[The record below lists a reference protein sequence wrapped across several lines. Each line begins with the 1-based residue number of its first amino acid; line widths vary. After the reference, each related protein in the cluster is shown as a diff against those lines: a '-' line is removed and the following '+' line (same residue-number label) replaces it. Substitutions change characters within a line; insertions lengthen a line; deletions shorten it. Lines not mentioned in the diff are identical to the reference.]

1 MLKLK
6 LYLILIQSFAY
17 TLKINPKTLR
27 YNSLN
32 FSLKG
37 FHARFIR
44 ICYPPPPQSAI
55 KHRTPNNEEIELPTH
70 ITSNLKK
77 ELRDY
82 QKQAIYSY
90 LEKRQFNPTQKHF
103 MFEMATGS
111 GKTLVMAGL
120 ILECYKQ
127 GYQNFIFFVNSASI
141 LEKTKLNFIDSASS
155 KYLFSENININ
166 DENTEIKSINNLN
179 ESHNNAINIYF
190 STIQGLFSLFTRAK
204 ENAITLEDLKDQK
217 LVFLADE
224 AHHLNTETKKKL
236 NDSEASEKRNWESV
250 VKLALEQ
257 NKDNLLLE
265 FSATIPN
272 EKSVKEKYENLKAFT
287 YTLKEFSEDKFC
299 KNIYSLSYENKE
311 LETRFLGACVSS
323 LYKELLAQHH
333 NIENF
338 KPCILFKSER
348 IEESRKNQERFNTFL
363 ENLNPLDL
371 ENFFNHSRN
380 AFFKAA
386 KSFFDEKNYAPN
398 LVALLQNK
406 FKESV
411 QINTNNEK
419 ELEKG
424 MLLLN
429 SLEDRDN
436 PKRVIFS
443 VDKLNEGWD
452 VLNLF
457 DIVRLKNKAN
467 QKDTIKDAQLIGR
480 GARYYPF
487 SYNDFK
493 PSCIEFYQRK
503 FDLFNPLSALERL
516 DYHAIY
522 DSEFIAKLKKELQEL
537 GLGFIE
543 KEKEKTTIPL
553 TPTKRFKC
561 YYASNTKDKK
571 KNLFNMDYSDPVEV
585 KLKSLHV
592 PLFAFGV
599 REKKVDFKEEN
610 KGDRTYYM
618 THALNKIPLNYFLK
632 ALNLKNLDFKTLKK
646 AFKKHAFN
654 NKVGFIEQYISPLK
668 TNFHKNQK
676 FDDNKTLLKLAVYVI
691 ENLKDTLL
699 KEQNEPSVSALELK
713 EFETHNKSLSTSEWE
728 KDVPPYEWLLFKD
741 MRKLDSD
748 LEREFLGFIN
758 DHKELL
764 NKKFKEWCV
773 LRNDHFTEL
782 KVFCNIE
789 GPFYA
794 QGFEPDF
801 ILFAQTHEDGFLGF
815 TCYMEAKGEHLEPS
829 NAWKKEFLG
838 MLENATL
845 KSHNKKLHLKGLP
858 FFTLH
863 NREVNDEF
871 QTAFHQTFKDKE
883 C

>member
-1 MLKLK
+1 
-6 LYLILIQSFAY
+6 
-17 TLKINPKTLR
+17 
-27 YNSLN
+27 
-32 FSLKG
+32 
-37 FHARFIR
+37 
-44 ICYPPPPQSAI
+44 
-55 KHRTPNNEEIELPTH
+55 
-70 ITSNLKK
+70 
-77 ELRDY
+77 
-82 QKQAIYSY
+82 
-90 LEKRQFNPTQKHF
+90 

-127 GYQNFIFFVNSASI
+127 GYQNFIFFVNSTSI
-141 LEKTKLNFIDSASS
+141 LEKTKLNFTDSVSS
-155 KYLFSENININ
+155 KYLFSETIHIN

-179 ESHNNAINIYF
+179 ESHDNAINIYF
-190 STIQGLFSLFTRAK
+190 STIQGLFSLFTKAK

-236 NDSEASEKRNWESV
+236 SGAEFSEKRNWESV

-272 EKSVKEKYENLKAFT
+272 EKSVKDKYEDLKVIT

-299 KNIYSLSYENKE
+299 KNIYSLSYENKD

-348 IEESRKNQERFNTFL
+348 IEESKQNQERFNAFL
-363 ENLNPLDL
+363 DNLSPLDL

-380 AFFKAA
+380 AFFKDA
-386 KSFFDEKNYAPN
+386 KDFFDKQNYAPN
-398 LVALLQNK
+398 LAAFLQTK
-406 FKESV
+406 FKKSV

-436 PKRVIFS
+436 PKRVVFS

-457 DIVRLKNKAN
+457 DIVRLKNKAS
-467 QKDTIKDAQLIGR
+467 QKDTTKDAQLIGR

-493 PSCIEFYQRK
+493 PSRIEFYQRK
-503 FDLFNPLSALERL
+503 FDLLNPLSALERL

-522 DSEFIAKLKKELQEL
+522 DSEFIAKLKKELQDL
-537 GLGFIE
+537 GLGLI
-543 KEKEKTTIPL
+543 EKEKTTIPL

-561 YYASNTKDKK
+561 YYASNTKDKN
-571 KNLFNMDYSDPVEV
+571 KNLFNKDYSDPVEAT
-585 KLKSLHV
+585 LKSLHV
-592 PLFAFGV
+592 PLFGFIV

-610 KGDRTYYM
+610 KGDTTYYIPH
-618 THALNKIPLNYFLK
+618 TLDKIPLNYFLK

-654 NKVGFIEQYISPLK
+654 NKVEFIERYVSSLK

-676 FDDNKTLLKLAVYVI
+676 FDNNEILLKLAVYII

-699 KEQNEPSVSALELK
+699 KEQDKPSVSALELK
-713 EFETHNKSLSTSEWE
+713 EFETHNKSISASELE
-728 KDVPPYEWLLFKD
+728 KDIPFYEWLLFKD
-741 MRKLDSD
+741 IRKLDSK
-748 LEREFLGFIN
+748 LEREFLDFIN
-758 DHKELL
+758 KNKEVLD
-764 NKKFKEWCV
+764 KKFKEWCV
-773 LRNDHFTEL
+773 LRNDHFAEL

-789 GPFYA
+789 NSPYYA

-801 ILFAQTHEDGFLGF
+801 ILFAQTHSDEFLGF

-829 NAWKKEFLG
+829 NAWKKEFLE
-838 MLENATL
+838 MLENADL
-845 KSHNKKLHLKGLP
+845 KSRNKKLNLKGLP
-858 FFTLH
+858 FFTLK
-863 NREVNDEF
+863 NKVVNEKF
-871 QTAFHQTFKDKE
+871 NTAFNQIFKDQE

>member
-1 MLKLK
+1 
-6 LYLILIQSFAY
+6 
-17 TLKINPKTLR
+17 
-27 YNSLN
+27 
-32 FSLKG
+32 
-37 FHARFIR
+37 
-44 ICYPPPPQSAI
+44 
-55 KHRTPNNEEIELPTH
+55 
-70 ITSNLKK
+70 
-77 ELRDY
+77 
-82 QKQAIYSY
+82 
-90 LEKRQFNPTQKHF
+90 

-127 GYQNFIFFVNSASI
+127 GYQNFIFFVNSTSI
-141 LEKTKLNFIDSASS
+141 LEKTKLNFTDSVSS
-155 KYLFSENININ
+155 KYLFSENIHIN
-166 DENTEIKSINNLN
+166 DENTEIKSINNLS
-179 ESHNNAINIYF
+179 ESHNSTINIYF
-190 STIQGLFSLFTRAK
+190 STIQGLFSLFTKAK

-236 NDSEASEKRNWESV
+236 NDSEASEKCNWESV

-272 EKSVKEKYENLKAFT
+272 EKSVKDKYKNLKVIT

-348 IEESRKNQERFNTFL
+348 IEDSKENQERFNAFL
-363 ENLNPLDL
+363 ENLSPLDL

-380 AFFKAA
+380 AFFKDA
-386 KSFFDEKNYAPN
+386 KNFFDKQKYTPN
-398 LVALLQNK
+398 LAAFLQTK
-406 FKESV
+406 FKKSV

-457 DIVRLKNKAN
+457 DIVRLKNKAK

-487 SYNDFK
+487 SYNDLK
-493 PSCIEFYQRK
+493 PSQIEFYQRK
-503 FDLFNPLSALERL
+503 FDLFNPLSVLERL
-516 DYHAIY
+516 DYHAVY
-522 DSEFIAKLKKELQEL
+522 NSEFIAELKKDLEKL
-537 GLGFIE
+537 GLGITDE
-543 KEKEKTTIPL
+543 KENKEKQTIPL
-553 TPTKRFKC
+553 TPTKNLKC
-561 YYASNTKDKK
+561 YYASNTKDKN
-571 KNLFNMDYSDPVEV
+571 KNLFNKDYTDHVGV
-585 KLKSLHV
+585 KLQSLHV

-610 KGDRTYYM
+610 KGDKTYYLPH
-618 THALNKIPLNYFLK
+618 TLDKIPLNYFLK

-654 NKVGFIEQYISPLK
+654 NKVEFIKEYISPLK

-676 FDDNKTLLKLAVYVI
+676 FDDNKILLKLAVYII
-691 ENLKDTLL
+691 ENLKNTLL
-699 KEQNEPSVSALELK
+699 KEQDKYSVSALELK
-713 EFETHNKSLSTSEWE
+713 EFETHNKSLSASEWE
-728 KDVPPYEWLLFKD
+728 KDIPSYEWLLFKD

-748 LEREFLGFIN
+748 LERGFLNFIN
-758 DHKELL
+758 DNKEVLD
-764 NKKFKEWCV
+764 KKFKEWCV
-773 LRNDHFTEL
+773 LRNDRFTEL

-789 GPFYA
+789 SSDYYG

-801 ILFAQTHEDGFLGF
+801 ILFAQTHEDEFLGF
-815 TCYMEAKGEHLEPS
+815 TCYMEAKGEHLEPF
-829 NAWKKEFLG
+829 NAWKKEFLE

-863 NREVNDEF
+863 NNEEVKSEF
-871 QTAFHQTFKDKE
+871 ATAFNQIFKDQE

>member
-1 MLKLK
+1 M
-6 LYLILIQSFAY
+6 
-17 TLKINPKTLR
+17 
-27 YNSLN
+27 
-32 FSLKG
+32 
-37 FHARFIR
+37 
-44 ICYPPPPQSAI
+44 
-55 KHRTPNNEEIELPTH
+55 
-70 ITSNLKK
+70 TSNLKK

-82 QKQAIYSY
+82 QKQAIYNY
-90 LEKRQFNPTQKHF
+90 LEKRQSHPTQKHF

-111 GKTLVMAGL
+111 GKTLVMAAL
-120 ILECYKQ
+120 ILECCKH

-141 LEKTKLNFIDSASS
+141 LEKTKLNFTDSASS

-166 DENTEIKSINNLN
+166 DENIEIKSINNLN

-204 ENAITLEDLKDQK
+204 ENAISIEDLKDQK

-265 FSATIPN
+265 FSATIPK
-272 EKSVKEKYENLKAFT
+272 EKSVEEKYKNLKVAT

-333 NIENF
+333 NIENL

-348 IEESRKNQERFNTFL
+348 IEESKENQERFNTFL
-363 ENLNPLDL
+363 ENLSPLDL
-371 ENFFNHSRN
+371 ENFFHYSHN
-380 AFFKAA
+380 AFFKDA
-386 KSFFDEKNYAPN
+386 KNFFDKQKYTPN
-398 LVALLQNK
+398 LVAFLQTK
-406 FKESV
+406 FKKST

-424 MLLLN
+424 MPLLN

-493 PSCIEFYQRK
+493 PSRIEFYQRK
-503 FDLFNPLSALERL
+503 FDFSNPLSALERL

-522 DSEFIAKLKKELQEL
+522 DSEFIAKLKKELQDL
-537 GLGFIE
+537 GLGFI
-543 KEKEKTTIPL
+543 EKEKTTIPL

-571 KNLFNMDYSDPVEV
+571 KNLFNKDYTGPVEAT
-585 KLKSLHV
+585 LKSLHA
-592 PLFAFGV
+592 PLFAFDV

-610 KGDRTYYM
+610 KGDKTYYIPH
-618 THALNKIPLNYFLK
+618 TLDKIPINYFLK

-654 NKVGFIEQYISPLK
+654 NKVEFIERYVSSLK

-676 FDDNKTLLKLAVYVI
+676 FDNNEILLKLAVYII

-699 KEQNEPSVSALELK
+699 KEQDKYEVSALELK
-713 EFETHNKSLSTSEWE
+713 EFETHNKSLSASEWE
-728 KDVPPYEWLLFKD
+728 KDIPFYEWLLFKD

-748 LEREFLGFIN
+748 LEREFLVFIN
-758 DHKELL
+758 DHREVLD
-764 NKKFKEWCV
+764 KKFKEWCV
-773 LRNDHFTEL
+773 LRNDHFAEL

-789 GPFYA
+789 NSPYYA

-801 ILFAQTHEDGFLGF
+801 ILFAQTHEDEFLGF

-829 NAWKKEFLG
+829 NAWKKEFLET
-838 MLENATL
+838 LENATL

-863 NREVNDEF
+863 NSVVNGEF
-871 QTAFHQTFKDKE
+871 QTAFNQTFKD
-883 C
+883 

>member
-1 MLKLK
+1 
-6 LYLILIQSFAY
+6 
-17 TLKINPKTLR
+17 
-27 YNSLN
+27 
-32 FSLKG
+32 
-37 FHARFIR
+37 
-44 ICYPPPPQSAI
+44 
-55 KHRTPNNEEIELPTH
+55 
-70 ITSNLKK
+70 
-77 ELRDY
+77 
-82 QKQAIYSY
+82 
-90 LEKRQFNPTQKHF
+90 

-127 GYQNFIFFVNSASI
+127 GYQNFIFFVNSTSI
-141 LEKTKLNFIDSASS
+141 LEKTKLNFTDSVSS
-155 KYLFSENININ
+155 KYLFSENITIN

-179 ESHNNAINIYF
+179 ESQTSAINIYF
-190 STIQGLFSLFTRAK
+190 STIQGLFSLFTKAK
-204 ENAITLEDLKDQK
+204 ENAISIEDLKDQK

-236 NDSEASEKRNWESV
+236 NDAESSEKHNWESV

-272 EKSVKEKYENLKAFT
+272 EKSVKDKYENLKVIT

-333 NIENF
+333 NIESF

-348 IEESRKNQERFNTFL
+348 IEDSKDNQERFNAFL
-363 ENLNPLDL
+363 ENLSPLDL
-371 ENFFNHSRN
+371 ENFFNHSHN
-380 AFFKAA
+380 AFFKDA
-386 KSFFDEKNYAPN
+386 KNFFDKQHYTPN
-398 LVALLQNK
+398 LAALLQTK
-406 FKESV
+406 FKKSV

-419 ELEKG
+419 ELEKS

-429 SLEDRDN
+429 SLEDRQN

-457 DIVRLKNKAN
+457 DIVRLKNKAS
-467 QKDTIKDAQLIGR
+467 QKDTTKDAQLIGR

-487 SYNDFK
+487 SYNDLK
-493 PSCIEFYQRK
+493 PSQIEFYQRK
-503 FDLFNPLSALERL
+503 FELSNPLSALERL

-522 DSEFIAKLKKELQEL
+522 DSEFIAQLNNELQVL
-537 GLGFIE
+537 GLGFVNE
-543 KEKEKTTIPL
+543 KQTISL

-561 YYASNTKDKK
+561 YYASNTKDKN
-571 KNLFNMDYSDPVEV
+571 KNLFNKDYSDPVEAT
-585 KLKSLHV
+585 LQSLHV

-610 KGDRTYYM
+610 KGDTTYYIPH
-618 THALNKIPLNYFLK
+618 TLDKIPLNYFLK

-654 NKVGFIEQYISPLK
+654 NKVGFIERYISSLK

-676 FDDNKTLLKLAVYVI
+676 FDDNEILLKLAVYII

-699 KEQNEPSVSALELK
+699 KEQDKYDVSALELK
-713 EFETHNKSLSTSEWE
+713 EFETHNKSLIASEFE
-728 KDVPPYEWLLFKD
+728 KDIPLYEWLLFRD

-758 DHKELL
+758 DHKEVLD
-764 NKKFKEWCV
+764 KKFKEWCV

-789 GPFYA
+789 NSPYYA

-801 ILFAQTHEDGFLGF
+801 ILFAQTHSDEFLGF
-815 TCYMEAKGEHLEPS
+815 TCYVEAKGEHLKHS
-829 NAWKKEFLG
+829 NVWKEEFLE
-838 MLENATL
+838 MLESAAL
-845 KSHNKKLHLKGLP
+845 ESHNKKLNLKGLP

-863 NREVNDEF
+863 NKVLNSEF
-871 QTAFHQTFKDKE
+871 TTAFNQIFKDQE

>member
-1 MLKLK
+1 
-6 LYLILIQSFAY
+6 
-17 TLKINPKTLR
+17 
-27 YNSLN
+27 
-32 FSLKG
+32 
-37 FHARFIR
+37 
-44 ICYPPPPQSAI
+44 
-55 KHRTPNNEEIELPTH
+55 
-70 ITSNLKK
+70 
-77 ELRDY
+77 
-82 QKQAIYSY
+82 
-90 LEKRQFNPTQKHF
+90 

-111 GKTLVMAGL
+111 GKTLVMAAL
-120 ILECYKQ
+120 ILECCKQ
-127 GYQNFIFFVNSASI
+127 GYQNFIFFVNSTSI
-141 LEKTKLNFIDSASS
+141 LEKTKLNFTDSASS
-155 KYLFSENININ
+155 KYLFSETIHIN
-166 DENTEIKSINNLN
+166 DESTEIKSINNLN
-179 ESHNNAINIYF
+179 ESHENAINIYF
-190 STIQGLFSLFTRAK
+190 STIQGLFSLFTKAK

-236 NDSEASEKRNWESV
+236 NDSEASEKRDWESV

-272 EKSVKEKYENLKAFT
+272 EKSVKDKYENLKVIT

-348 IEESRKNQERFNTFL
+348 IEDSKQNQERFNAFL
-363 ENLNPLDL
+363 DNLSPSDL

-380 AFFKAA
+380 AFFKDA
-386 KSFFDEKNYAPN
+386 KNFFDKQNYTPN
-398 LVALLQNK
+398 LALFLQTK
-406 FKESV
+406 FKKSV

-436 PKRVIFS
+436 PKRVVFS

-457 DIVRLKNKAN
+457 DIVRLKNKAS
-467 QKDTIKDAQLIGR
+467 QKDTTKEAQLIGR

-493 PSCIEFYQRK
+493 PNRIEFYQRK
-503 FDLFNPLSALERL
+503 FDFSNPLSALERL
-516 DYHAIY
+516 DYHAVY
-522 DSEFIAKLKKELQEL
+522 DSEFIAQLKKDLKEI
-537 GLGFIE
+537 GLGFIDE
-543 KEKEKTTIPL
+543 KKEKQTIPL
-553 TPTKRFKC
+553 TPTKHFKC
-561 YYASNTKDKK
+561 YYASNTKDKN
-571 KNLFNMDYSDPVEV
+571 KNLFNKDYTDSVGV
-585 KLKSLHV
+585 KLQSLHV
-592 PLFAFGV
+592 PLFGFIV
-599 REKKVDFKEEN
+599 HEKKVDFKEDN
-610 KGDRTYYM
+610 QGDKTFYLP
-618 THALNKIPLNYFLK
+618 HALDKIPLNYFLK

-654 NKVGFIEQYISPLK
+654 NKVGFIKQCISPLK

-676 FDDNKTLLKLAVYVI
+676 FDDNKILLKLAVYII

-699 KEQNEPSVSALELK
+699 KEQDKYEVSALELK
-713 EFETHNKSLSTSEWE
+713 EFETHNRSLSASELE
-728 KDVPPYEWLLFKD
+728 KNIPPYEWLLFKD

-748 LEREFLGFIN
+748 LERDFLNFIN
-758 DHKELL
+758 DNKEVLD
-764 NKKFKEWCV
+764 KKFKEWCV

-782 KVFCNIE
+782 KVFCNIKDS
-789 GPFYA
+789 PYYA

-801 ILFAQTHEDGFLGF
+801 ILFAQTHSDEFLGF

-829 NAWKKEFLG
+829 NAWKKEFLET
-838 MLENATL
+838 LENATL
-845 KSHNKKLHLKGLP
+845 KSHNKKLHLKDLP
-858 FFTLH
+858 FFTL
-863 NREVNDEF
+863 NNKAGKSEF
-871 QTAFHQTFKDKE
+871 ATAFNQIFKD
-883 C
+883 

>member
-1 MLKLK
+1 M
-6 LYLILIQSFAY
+6 
-17 TLKINPKTLR
+17 
-27 YNSLN
+27 YN
-32 FSLKG
+32 
-37 FHARFIR
+37 
-44 ICYPPPPQSAI
+44 
-55 KHRTPNNEEIELPTH
+55 
-70 ITSNLKK
+70 
-77 ELRDY
+77 
-82 QKQAIYSY
+82 Y
-90 LEKRQFNPTQKHF
+90 LEKRQSHPTQKHF

-127 GYQNFIFFVNSASI
+127 GYQNFIFFVNSTSI
-141 LEKTKLNFIDSASS
+141 LEKTKLNFTDSASS

-179 ESHNNAINIYF
+179 ESHNSAINIYF
-190 STIQGLFSLFTRAK
+190 STIQGLFSLFTKAK
-204 ENAITLEDLKDQK
+204 ENAISIEDLKDQK

-265 FSATIPN
+265 FSATIPK
-272 EKSVKEKYENLKAFT
+272 EKSVEEKYKNLKVAT
-287 YTLKEFSEDKFC
+287 YTLKQFSEDKFC

-348 IEESRKNQERFNTFL
+348 IEESKKNQERFNAFL
-363 ENLNPLDL
+363 ENLSPLDL
-371 ENFFNHSRN
+371 ENFFHYSRN
-380 AFFKAA
+380 AFFKDA
-386 KSFFDEKNYAPN
+386 KNFFDKQKYTPN
-398 LVALLQNK
+398 LAAFLQTK
-406 FKESV
+406 FKKST

-419 ELEKG
+419 ELEKS

-457 DIVRLKNKAN
+457 DIVRLKNKAS

-493 PSCIEFYQRK
+493 PSRIEFYQRK
-503 FDLFNPLSALERL
+503 FDFSNPLSALERL
-516 DYHAIY
+516 DYHAVY
-522 DSEFIAKLKKELQEL
+522 DSEFIAQLNNELQVL
-537 GLGFIE
+537 GLGFVNE
-543 KEKEKTTIPL
+543 KQTIPL

-561 YYASNTKDKK
+561 YYASNTKDKN
-571 KNLFNMDYSDPVEV
+571 KNLFNVDYSGPVEAT
-585 KLKSLHV
+585 LKSLHV
-592 PLFAFGV
+592 PLFAFNV
-599 REKKVDFKEEN
+599 REKKVDFKEES
-610 KGDRTYYM
+610 KGDTTYYIPH
-618 THALNKIPLNYFLK
+618 TLDKIPLNYFLK

-654 NKVGFIEQYISPLK
+654 NKVGFIERYISPLK

-676 FDDNKTLLKLAVYVI
+676 FDNNEILLKLAVYII

-699 KEQNEPSVSALELK
+699 KEQDKYEVSALELK
-713 EFETHNKSLSTSEWE
+713 EFETHNKSLSASEWE
-728 KDVPPYEWLLFKD
+728 KDIPFYEWLLFKD
-741 MRKLDSD
+741 MRKLDSK
-748 LEREFLGFIN
+748 LEREFLDFIN
-758 DHKELL
+758 KNKEILD
-764 NKKFKEWCV
+764 KKFKEWCV
-773 LRNDHFTEL
+773 LRNDHFAEL

-801 ILFAQTHEDGFLGF
+801 ILFAQTHSDEFLGF

-829 NAWKKEFLG
+829 NAWKEEFLET
-838 MLENATL
+838 LENATL

-863 NREVNDEF
+863 NSVVNGEF
-871 QTAFHQTFKDKE
+871 QTAFNQTFKDKE

>member
-1 MLKLK
+1 M
-6 LYLILIQSFAY
+6 
-17 TLKINPKTLR
+17 
-27 YNSLN
+27 
-32 FSLKG
+32 
-37 FHARFIR
+37 
-44 ICYPPPPQSAI
+44 
-55 KHRTPNNEEIELPTH
+55 ELPTH
-70 ITSNLKK
+70 ITNNLKK

-82 QKQAIYSY
+82 QKQAIYNY
-90 LEKRQFNPTQKHF
+90 LEKRQSNPTQKHF

-141 LEKTKLNFIDSASS
+141 LEKTKLNFTDSASS

-179 ESHNNAINIYF
+179 ESHNGAINIYF
-190 STIQGLFSLFTRAK
+190 STIQGLFSLFTKAK

-236 NDSEASEKRNWESV
+236 NDSEASEKRNWENV

-265 FSATIPN
+265 FSATIPK
-272 EKSVKEKYENLKAFT
+272 EKSVEEKYKNLKVVT

-348 IEESRKNQERFNTFL
+348 IEESKKNQERFNTFL
-363 ENLNPLDL
+363 ENLSPLDL
-371 ENFFNHSRN
+371 ENFFHYSHN
-380 AFFKAA
+380 AFFKDA
-386 KSFFDEKNYAPN
+386 KNFFDKQKYTPN
-398 LVALLQNK
+398 LTAFLQTK
-406 FKESV
+406 FKKST

-457 DIVRLKNKAN
+457 DIVRLKNKAS
-467 QKDTIKDAQLIGR
+467 QKDTTKDAQLIGR

-493 PSCIEFYQRK
+493 PSRTEFYQRK
-503 FDLFNPLSALERL
+503 FDFSNPLSALERL
-516 DYHAIY
+516 DYHAVY
-522 DSEFIAKLKKELQEL
+522 DSEFIAKLNNELQDL
-537 GLGFIE
+537 GLGFVNE
-543 KEKEKTTIPL
+543 KQTIPL

-561 YYASNTKDKK
+561 YYASNTKDKN
-571 KNLFNMDYSDPVEV
+571 KNLFNKDYTDPVKV
-585 KLKSLHV
+585 KLQSLHV
-592 PLFAFGV
+592 PLFAFNV

-610 KGDRTYYM
+610 KGDTTYFKPH
-618 THALNKIPLNYFLK
+618 TLNKIPINYFLK

-646 AFKKHAFN
+646 AFKKHPFN
-654 NKVGFIEQYISPLK
+654 NKVGFIERYISPLK
-668 TNFHKNQK
+668 TNFHKDQK
-676 FDDNKTLLKLAVYVI
+676 FDDNKILLKLAVYII

-699 KEQNEPSVSALELK
+699 KEQDKYEVSALELK
-713 EFETHNKSLSTSEWE
+713 EFETHNKSLSASEWE
-728 KDVPPYEWLLFKD
+728 KDIPYEWLLFKD

-748 LEREFLGFIN
+748 LERKFLVFIN
-758 DHKELL
+758 DNKEVLD
-764 NKKFKEWCV
+764 KKFKEWCV

-789 GPFYA
+789 NSPYYA

-801 ILFAQTHEDGFLGF
+801 ILFAQTHSDEFLGF
-815 TCYMEAKGEHLEPS
+815 TCYMEAKGEHLELS
-829 NAWKKEFLG
+829 NAWKKEFLE
-838 MLENATL
+838 MLENVAL

-863 NREVNDEF
+863 NDEF
-871 QTAFHQTFKDKE
+871 TTAFDQIFKD
-883 C
+883 

>member
-1 MLKLK
+1 M
-6 LYLILIQSFAY
+6 
-17 TLKINPKTLR
+17 
-27 YNSLN
+27 
-32 FSLKG
+32 
-37 FHARFIR
+37 
-44 ICYPPPPQSAI
+44 
-55 KHRTPNNEEIELPTH
+55 
-70 ITSNLKK
+70 TSNLKK

-82 QKQAIYSY
+82 QKQAIYNY
-90 LEKRQFNPTQKHF
+90 LEKRQSHPTQKHF

-141 LEKTKLNFIDSASS
+141 LEKTKLNFTDSASS

-166 DENTEIKSINNLN
+166 DKNTEIKSINNLN
-179 ESHNNAINIYF
+179 ESHNGAINIYF
-190 STIQGLFSLFTRAK
+190 STIQGLFSLFTKAK

-265 FSATIPN
+265 FSATIPK
-272 EKSVKEKYENLKAFT
+272 EKSVEEKYKNLKVIT

-348 IEESRKNQERFNTFL
+348 IEDSKENQERFNAFL
-363 ENLNPLDL
+363 ENLSPLDL
-371 ENFFNHSRN
+371 ENFFHYSRN

-386 KSFFDEKNYAPN
+386 KNFFDEKNYTAN
-398 LVALLQNK
+398 LAAFLQTK
-406 FKESV
+406 FKKST

-457 DIVRLKNKAN
+457 DIVRLKNKAS
-467 QKDTIKDAQLIGR
+467 QKDTTKDAQLIGR

-493 PSCIEFYQRK
+493 PSQIEFYQRK
-503 FDLFNPLSALERL
+503 FDFFNPLSALERL
-516 DYHAIY
+516 DYHAVY
-522 DSEFIAKLKKELQEL
+522 DSEFIAKLNNELQDL
-537 GLGFIE
+537 GLGFVNE
-543 KEKEKTTIPL
+543 KQTIPL

-571 KNLFNMDYSDPVEV
+571 KNLFNMDYSDPVETA
-585 KLKSLHV
+585 LKSLHV
-592 PLFAFGV
+592 PLFGFIV

-610 KGDRTYYM
+610 KGDRTYYIPH
-618 THALNKIPLNYFLK
+618 TLDKIPINYFLK

-654 NKVGFIEQYISPLK
+654 NKVEFIEWYVSSLK
-668 TNFHKNQK
+668 TNFHKSQK
-676 FDDNKTLLKLAVYVI
+676 FDNNEILLKLAVYII

-699 KEQNEPSVSALELK
+699 KEQDKPSVSALELK
-713 EFETHNKSLSTSEWE
+713 EFETHNKSLSTSELE
-728 KDVPPYEWLLFKD
+728 KDIPFYEWLLFKD

-748 LEREFLGFIN
+748 LEREFLVFIN
-758 DHKELL
+758 DNKEVLD
-764 NKKFKEWCV
+764 KKFKEWCV

-789 GPFYA
+789 NSPYYA

-801 ILFAQTHEDGFLGF
+801 ILFAQTHEDEFLGF
-815 TCYMEAKGEHLEPS
+815 TCYMEAKGEYLEPS
-829 NAWKKEFLG
+829 NAWKKEFLET
-838 MLENATL
+838 LENAAL
-845 KSHNKKLHLKGLP
+845 KSHNKKLNLKGLP

-863 NREVNDEF
+863 NNKGVNDEF
-871 QTAFHQTFKDKE
+871 ATAFYQIFKDHK

>member
-1 MLKLK
+1 
-6 LYLILIQSFAY
+6 
-17 TLKINPKTLR
+17 
-27 YNSLN
+27 
-32 FSLKG
+32 
-37 FHARFIR
+37 
-44 ICYPPPPQSAI
+44 
-55 KHRTPNNEEIELPTH
+55 
-70 ITSNLKK
+70 
-77 ELRDY
+77 
-82 QKQAIYSY
+82 
-90 LEKRQFNPTQKHF
+90 

-120 ILECYKQ
+120 ILECCKQ
-127 GYQNFIFFVNSASI
+127 GYQNFIFFVNSTSI
-141 LEKTKLNFIDSASS
+141 LEKTKLNFTDSASS
-155 KYLFSENININ
+155 KYLFSETIHIN

-179 ESHNNAINIYF
+179 ESHNSAINIYF
-190 STIQGLFSLFTRAK
+190 STIQGLFSLFTKAK

-236 NDSEASEKRNWESV
+236 SDAESSEKRNWESV

-272 EKSVKEKYENLKAFT
+272 EKSVKDKYENLKVIT

-348 IEESRKNQERFNTFL
+348 IEDSKENQEHFNAFL
-363 ENLNPLDL
+363 NNLSPSDL
-371 ENFFNHSRN
+371 ENFFNDSRN
-380 AFFKAA
+380 AFFKDA
-386 KSFFDEKNYAPN
+386 KNFFDKQKYTPN
-398 LVALLQNK
+398 LTAFLQTK
-406 FKESV
+406 FKKST

-436 PKRVIFS
+436 PKRVVFS

-457 DIVRLKNKAN
+457 DIVRLKNKAS
-467 QKDTIKDAQLIGR
+467 QKDTTKEAQLIGR

-487 SYNDFK
+487 SFNDFK
-493 PSCIEFYQRK
+493 PSRIEFYQRK
-503 FDLFNPLSALERL
+503 FDFSNPLSALERL
-516 DYHAIY
+516 DYHAVY
-522 DSEFIAKLKKELQEL
+522 DSEFIAQLNNGLQDL
-537 GLGFIE
+537 GLRFE
-543 KEKEKTTIPL
+543 NENKEKQTIPL

-561 YYASNTKDKK
+561 YYASNTKDKN
-571 KNLFNMDYSDPVEV
+571 KNLFNKDYTDSVGV
-585 KLKSLHV
+585 KLQSLHV
-592 PLFAFGV
+592 PLFGFIV
-599 REKKVDFKEEN
+599 HEKKVDFKEEN
-610 KGDRTYYM
+610 QGDKTFYLP
-618 THALNKIPLNYFLK
+618 HALDKIPINYFLK

-646 AFKKHAFN
+646 AFKKHPFN
-654 NKVGFIEQYISPLK
+654 NKVGFIERYVSSLK

-676 FDDNKTLLKLAVYVI
+676 FDDNKILLKLAVYII

-699 KEQNEPSVSALELK
+699 KEQDKYSVSELELK
-713 EFETHNKSLSTSEWE
+713 EFETHNKSLSASELE
-728 KDVPPYEWLLFKD
+728 KGIPFYEWLLFKD
-741 MRKLDSD
+741 MRKLDSE
-748 LEREFLGFIN
+748 LERAFLNFIN
-758 DHKELL
+758 NHKEILD
-764 NKKFKEWCV
+764 KKFKEWCV
-773 LRNDHFTEL
+773 LRNDHFAEL

-789 GPFYA
+789 NSPYYA

-801 ILFAQTHEDGFLGF
+801 ILFAQTHSDEFLGF
-815 TCYMEAKGEHLEPS
+815 TCYVEAKGEHLEPS
-829 NAWKKEFLG
+829 NAWKKEFLE
-838 MLENATL
+838 MLENADL
-845 KSHNKKLHLKGLP
+845 KSRNKKLNLKGLP

-863 NREVNDEF
+863 NKAVNDEF
-871 QTAFHQTFKDKE
+871 TTAFHQTFKD
-883 C
+883 

>member
-1 MLKLK
+1 
-6 LYLILIQSFAY
+6 
-17 TLKINPKTLR
+17 
-27 YNSLN
+27 
-32 FSLKG
+32 
-37 FHARFIR
+37 
-44 ICYPPPPQSAI
+44 
-55 KHRTPNNEEIELPTH
+55 
-70 ITSNLKK
+70 
-77 ELRDY
+77 
-82 QKQAIYSY
+82 
-90 LEKRQFNPTQKHF
+90 

-120 ILECYKQ
+120 ILECCKQ
-127 GYQNFIFFVNSASI
+127 GYQNFIFFVNSTSI
-141 LEKTKLNFIDSASS
+141 LEKTKLNFTDSASS

-179 ESHNNAINIYF
+179 ESHSGAINIYF
-190 STIQGLFSLFTRAK
+190 STIQGLFSLFTKAK

-265 FSATIPN
+265 FSATIPK
-272 EKSVKEKYENLKAFT
+272 EKSVEEKYKNLKAFT

-299 KNIYSLSYENKE
+299 KNIYSLSYENKA

-348 IEESRKNQERFNTFL
+348 IEDSKANQERFNAFL
-363 ENLNPLDL
+363 ENLSPLDL
-371 ENFFNHSRN
+371 ENFFNYSRN
-380 AFFKAA
+380 AFFKDA
-386 KSFFDEKNYAPN
+386 KNFFDKQKYTPN
-398 LVALLQNK
+398 LTAFLQTK
-406 FKESV
+406 FKKST

-493 PSCIEFYQRK
+493 PSRIEFYQRK
-503 FDLFNPLSALERL
+503 FDLSNPLSALERL
-516 DYHAIY
+516 DYHAVY
-522 DSEFIAKLKKELQEL
+522 DSEFIAKLNNELQDL
-537 GLGFIE
+537 GLGFVNE
-543 KEKEKTTIPL
+543 KQTIPL

-561 YYASNTKDKK
+561 YYASNTKDKN
-571 KNLFNMDYSDPVEV
+571 KNLFNKDYTDPVEA
-585 KLKSLHV
+585 KLQSLHV
-592 PLFAFGV
+592 PLFAFNA

-610 KGDRTYYM
+610 KGDTTYFIPH
-618 THALNKIPLNYFLK
+618 TLDKIPINYFLK
-632 ALNLKNLDFKTLKK
+632 ALNLKNLNFKTLKK

-654 NKVGFIEQYISPLK
+654 NKVGFIECYISPLK
-668 TNFHKNQK
+668 TKFHKDQK
-676 FDDNKTLLKLAVYVI
+676 FDDNKILLKLAVYII

-699 KEQNEPSVSALELK
+699 KEQDKYEVSALELK
-713 EFETHNKSLSTSEWE
+713 EFETHNKSLSASEWE
-728 KDVPPYEWLLFKD
+728 KDIPFYEWLLFKD

-758 DHKELL
+758 DHKEVLD
-764 NKKFKEWCV
+764 KKFKEWCV

-789 GPFYA
+789 NSPYYA

-801 ILFAQTHEDGFLGF
+801 ILFAQTHSDEFLGF

-829 NAWKKEFLG
+829 NAWKKEFLET
-838 MLENATL
+838 LENAAL
-845 KSHNKKLHLKGLP
+845 KSHNKKLDLKGLP

-863 NREVNDEF
+863 NNKEVNDEF
-871 QTAFHQTFKDKE
+871 ATAFDQIFKDHK

>member
-1 MLKLK
+1 M
-6 LYLILIQSFAY
+6 
-17 TLKINPKTLR
+17 
-27 YNSLN
+27 
-32 FSLKG
+32 G
-37 FHARFIR
+37 FKKFP
-44 ICYPPPPQSAI
+44 PPPPQSAI
-55 KHRTPNNEEIELPTH
+55 KNHALNNAPNNKENNEEIDLPTH

-82 QKQAIYSY
+82 QKQAIYNY
-90 LEKRQFNPTQKHF
+90 LEKRQSNPTQKHF

-120 ILECYKQ
+120 IFECYKQ
-127 GYQNFIFFVNSASI
+127 GYQNFIFFLNSTSI
-141 LEKTKLNFIDSASS
+141 LEKTKLNFTDSVSS

-179 ESHNNAINIYF
+179 ESHNSAINIYF
-190 STIQGLFSLFTRAK
+190 STIQGLFSLFTKAK

-265 FSATIPN
+265 FSATIPK
-272 EKSVKEKYENLKAFT
+272 EKSVEEKYKNLKVIT
-287 YTLKEFSEDKFC
+287 YTLKEFSDDKFC

-348 IEESRKNQERFNTFL
+348 IEDSKENQERFNAFL
-363 ENLNPLDL
+363 ENLSPLDL
-371 ENFFNHSRN
+371 ENFFHYSRN
-380 AFFKAA
+380 AFFKDA
-386 KSFFDEKNYAPN
+386 KNFFDKQKYTPN
-398 LVALLQNK
+398 LVAFLQTK
-406 FKESV
+406 FKKST

-419 ELEKG
+419 ELEKS

-457 DIVRLKNKAN
+457 DIVRLKNKAS

-493 PSCIEFYQRK
+493 PSRIEFYQRK
-503 FDLFNPLSALERL
+503 FDFSNPLSALERL
-516 DYHAIY
+516 DYHAVY
-522 DSEFIAKLKKELQEL
+522 DSEFIAKLNNELQDL
-537 GLGFIE
+537 GLGFVNE
-543 KEKEKTTIPL
+543 KQTIPL

-571 KNLFNMDYSDPVEV
+571 KNLFNKDYTGPVIV
-585 KLKSLHV
+585 KLQSLHV
-592 PLFAFGV
+592 PLFGFIV

-610 KGDRTYYM
+610 KGDTTYYIPH
-618 THALNKIPLNYFLK
+618 TLDKIPINYFLK

-654 NKVGFIEQYISPLK
+654 NKVEFIERYVSSLK
-668 TNFHKNQK
+668 TNFHKSQK
-676 FDDNKTLLKLAVYVI
+676 FDDNEILLKLAVYII

-699 KEQNEPSVSALELK
+699 KEQDKPSVSALELK
-713 EFETHNKSLSTSEWE
+713 EFETHNKSLSASELE
-728 KDVPPYEWLLFKD
+728 KDIPFYEWLLFKD

-748 LEREFLGFIN
+748 LERKFLGFIN
-758 DHKELL
+758 DHKEVLD
-764 NKKFKEWCV
+764 KKFKEWCV
-773 LRNDHFTEL
+773 LRNDHFAEL
-782 KVFCNIE
+782 KIFCDIE
-789 GPFYA
+789 NSPYYA

-801 ILFAQTHEDGFLGF
+801 ILFAQTHSDEFLGF

-829 NAWKKEFLG
+829 NAWKKEFLET
-838 MLENATL
+838 LENATL

-858 FFTLH
+858 FFKLH
-863 NREVNDEF
+863 NNKAVNSEF
-871 QTAFHQTFKDKE
+871 TTAFNQIFKD
-883 C
+883 

>member
-1 MLKLK
+1 MKD
-6 LYLILIQSFAY
+6 
-17 TLKINPKTLR
+17 
-27 YNSLN
+27 
-32 FSLKG
+32 
-37 FHARFIR
+37 HA
-44 ICYPPPPQSAI
+44 
-55 KHRTPNNEEIELPTH
+55 PNNAPNNGEIELPTH

-82 QKQAIYSY
+82 QKQAINNY
-90 LEKRQFNPTQKHF
+90 LEKRQSNPLQKHF

-127 GYQNFIFFVNSASI
+127 GYQNFIFFVNSTSI
-141 LEKTKLNFIDSASS
+141 LEKTKLNFTDSASS
-155 KYLFSENININ
+155 KYLFSETIHIN

-179 ESHNNAINIYF
+179 ESQTSAINIYF
-190 STIQGLFSLFTRAK
+190 STIQGLFSLFTKAK
-204 ENAITLEDLKDQK
+204 ENAISIEDLKDQK

-272 EKSVKEKYENLKAFT
+272 EKSVKDKYENLKVIT
-287 YTLKEFSEDKFC
+287 YTLREFSEDKFC

-348 IEESRKNQERFNTFL
+348 IEDSKENQERFNAFL
-363 ENLNPLDL
+363 ENLSPLDL
-371 ENFFNHSRN
+371 ENFFHYSRN
-380 AFFKAA
+380 AFFKDA
-386 KSFFDEKNYAPN
+386 KNFFDKQNYTPN
-398 LVALLQNK
+398 LAAFLQTK
-406 FKESV
+406 FKKST

-419 ELEKG
+419 ELEKS

-436 PKRVIFS
+436 PKRVVFS

-457 DIVRLKNKAN
+457 DIVRLKNKAS
-467 QKDTIKDAQLIGR
+467 QKDTTKDAQLIGR

-493 PSCIEFYQRK
+493 PNRIEFYQRK
-503 FDLFNPLSALERL
+503 FDFSNPLSALERL

-522 DSEFIAKLKKELQEL
+522 DSEFIAQLKKELQDL
-537 GLGFIE
+537 GLGLI
-543 KEKEKTTIPL
+543 EKEKTTIPL

-561 YYASNTKDKK
+561 YYASNTKDKN
-571 KNLFNMDYSDPVEV
+571 KNLFNKDYTDPVKV
-585 KLKSLHV
+585 KLQSLHV

-610 KGDRTYYM
+610 KGDTTYYIPH
-618 THALNKIPLNYFLK
+618 TLDKIPINYFLK

-654 NKVGFIEQYISPLK
+654 NKVEFIERYVSSLK
-668 TNFHKNQK
+668 TNFHKSQK
-676 FDDNKTLLKLAVYVI
+676 FDDHKTLLKLAVHII

-699 KEQNEPSVSALELK
+699 KEQEKYNVSALELK
-713 EFETHNKSLSTSEWE
+713 EFETHNRSLSASEWE
-728 KDVPPYEWLLFKD
+728 KGIPSYEWLLFKD
-741 MRKLDSD
+741 MRKLDSG
-748 LEREFLGFIN
+748 LERDFLDFIN
-758 DHKELL
+758 DHKEVLD
-764 NKKFKEWCV
+764 KKFKEWCV

-789 GPFYA
+789 SSPYYA

-801 ILFAQTHEDGFLGF
+801 ILFAQTHSDEFLGF

-829 NAWKKEFLG
+829 NAWKKEFLE
-838 MLENATL
+838 MLENAAL
-845 KSHNKKLHLKGLP
+845 KSHNKKLDLKGLP
-858 FFTLH
+858 FFTFTNN
-863 NREVNDEF
+863 NRRLNAEF
-871 QTAFHQTFKDKE
+871 VEAFHQTFKDKE

>member
-1 MLKLK
+1 
-6 LYLILIQSFAY
+6 
-17 TLKINPKTLR
+17 
-27 YNSLN
+27 
-32 FSLKG
+32 
-37 FHARFIR
+37 
-44 ICYPPPPQSAI
+44 
-55 KHRTPNNEEIELPTH
+55 
-70 ITSNLKK
+70 
-77 ELRDY
+77 
-82 QKQAIYSY
+82 
-90 LEKRQFNPTQKHF
+90 

-120 ILECYKQ
+120 ILECCKQ
-127 GYQNFIFFVNSASI
+127 GYQNFIFFVNSTSI
-141 LEKTKLNFIDSASS
+141 LEKTKLNFTDSASS

-166 DENTEIKSINNLN
+166 INDENTESENIEIKSINNLN

-190 STIQGLFSLFTRAK
+190 STIQGLFSLFTKAK
-204 ENAITLEDLKDQK
+204 ENAITIEDLKDQK

-236 NDSEASEKRNWESV
+236 NDSEFSEKRNWESV

-265 FSATIPN
+265 FSATIPE
-272 EKSVKEKYENLKAFT
+272 EKSVKEKYENLKAIT
-287 YTLKEFSEDKFC
+287 YTLKEFSEDRFC

-348 IEESRKNQERFNTFL
+348 IEESKDNQKRFNAFL
-363 ENLNPLDL
+363 ENLSPLDL
-371 ENFFNHSRN
+371 ENFFKYSHN
-380 AFFKAA
+380 AFFKDA
-386 KSFFDEKNYAPN
+386 KSFFDGKNHTPN
-398 LVALLQNK
+398 LAAFLQNK

-419 ELEKG
+419 ELEKN

-493 PSCIEFYQRK
+493 PSRIEFYQRK

-522 DSEFIAKLKKELQEL
+522 DSEFIAKLKEELREL

-543 KEKEKTTIPL
+543 KEKKKTTIPL

-610 KGDRTYYM
+610 KGDGTYYE
-618 THALNKIPLNYFLK
+618 TYALDKIPINYFLK

-668 TNFHKNQK
+668 TNFHKSQK
-676 FDDNKTLLKLAVYVI
+676 FDDNKILLKLAVYII

-699 KEQNEPSVSALELK
+699 KEQDEPSVSALELK
-713 EFETHNKSLSTSEWE
+713 EFETHNKSLSASEWE
-728 KDVPPYEWLLFKD
+728 KDIPPYEWLLFKD

-773 LRNDHFTEL
+773 LRNDHFAEL

-829 NAWKKEFLG
+829 NAWKEEFLG

-863 NREVNDEF
+863 NSVVNDDF

>member
-1 MLKLK
+1 
-6 LYLILIQSFAY
+6 
-17 TLKINPKTLR
+17 
-27 YNSLN
+27 
-32 FSLKG
+32 
-37 FHARFIR
+37 
-44 ICYPPPPQSAI
+44 
-55 KHRTPNNEEIELPTH
+55 
-70 ITSNLKK
+70 
-77 ELRDY
+77 
-82 QKQAIYSY
+82 
-90 LEKRQFNPTQKHF
+90 

-120 ILECYKQ
+120 ILECCKQ

-141 LEKTKLNFIDSASS
+141 LEKTKLNFTDSASS

-166 DENTEIKSINNLN
+166 TNDENIKSENIEIKSINNLN

-190 STIQGLFSLFTRAK
+190 STIQGLFSLFTKAK
-204 ENAITLEDLKDQK
+204 ENAITIEDLKDQK

-236 NDSEASEKRNWESV
+236 NDSEFSEKRNWESV

-265 FSATIPN
+265 FSATIPE
-272 EKSVKEKYENLKAFT
+272 EKSVKEKYENLKAIT
-287 YTLKEFSEDKFC
+287 YTLKEFSEDRFC
-299 KNIYSLSYENKE
+299 KNIYSLSYESKA

-333 NIENF
+333 NIEHF

-348 IEESRKNQERFNTFL
+348 IEESKDNQKRFNAFL
-363 ENLNPLDL
+363 ENLTPLDL
-371 ENFFNHSRN
+371 ENFFKYSHN
-380 AFFKAA
+380 AFFKDA
-386 KSFFDEKNYAPN
+386 KSFFDGKNHTPN
-398 LVALLQNK
+398 LAAFLQTK

-419 ELEKG
+419 ELEKN

-480 GARYYPF
+480 GARYFPF
-487 SYNDFK
+487 SYKDFK
-493 PSCIEFYQRK
+493 PNRIEFYQRK
-503 FDLFNPLSALERL
+503 FDLSNPLSALERL

-522 DSEFIAKLKKELQEL
+522 DSEFIAQLKKELRDL
-537 GLGFIE
+537 GLGFE
-543 KEKEKTTIPL
+543 NEKEKTTIPL
-553 TPTKRFKC
+553 KPTKHFKC
-561 YYASNTKDKK
+561 YYASNKREKN
-571 KNLFNMDYSDPVEV
+571 KNLFNKDYSGPVKA
-585 KLKSLHV
+585 KLTSLHI
-592 PLFAFGV
+592 PLFGSGV
-599 REKKVDFKEEN
+599 REKKVDFKEED
-610 KGDRTYYM
+610 KGDKTYFIPH
-618 THALNKIPLNYFLK
+618 TLDKIPINYFLK
-632 ALNLKNLDFKTLKK
+632 ALNLKKLDFKRLKK

-654 NKVGFIEQYISPLK
+654 NKVEFIKRYISPLK

-676 FDDNKTLLKLAVYVI
+676 FDGNETLLKLAVYLI
-691 ENLKDTLL
+691 ENLKDTLF
-699 KEQNEPSVSALELK
+699 KEQDEYDVSELELK
-713 EFETHNKSLSTSEWE
+713 EFETRNKSLSASELE
-728 KDVPPYEWLLFKD
+728 KDTYEWLLFKD
-741 MRKLDSD
+741 MRKLDSET
-748 LEREFLGFIN
+748 ERDFLGFIN
-758 DHKELL
+758 DHKEVLD
-764 NKKFKEWCV
+764 KKFKEWCV
-773 LRNDHFTEL
+773 LRNDHFAEL
-782 KVFCNIE
+782 KVFCNIKNS
-789 GPFYA
+789 PSYA
-794 QGFEPDF
+794 RGFEPDF
-801 ILFAQTHEDGFLGF
+801 ILFAQTHEDEFLGF
-815 TCYMEAKGEHLEPS
+815 TCYMEVKGEHLEHS
-829 NAWKKEFLG
+829 NAWKEEFLE

-863 NREVNDEF
+863 NSVVNGEF
-871 QTAFHQTFKDKE
+871 TTAFNQIFKDSK

>member
-1 MLKLK
+1 MQDLF
-6 LYLILIQSFAY
+6 IQ
-17 TLKINPKTLR
+17 
-27 YNSLN
+27 
-32 FSLKG
+32 G
-37 FHARFIR
+37 
-44 ICYPPPPQSAI
+44 YPPPPQSAI
-55 KHRTPNNEEIELPTH
+55 KDRTPNNAPNTLNNGEIELPTH
-70 ITSNLKK
+70 ITSNLKN

-82 QKQAIYSY
+82 QKQAINNY
-90 LEKRQFNPTQKHF
+90 LKKRQSNPFQKHF

-127 GYQNFIFFVNSASI
+127 GYQNFIFFVNSTSI
-141 LEKTKLNFIDSASS
+141 LEKTKLNFIDSVSS
-155 KYLFSENININ
+155 KYLFSENITIN

-179 ESHNNAINIYF
+179 ESQTSAINIYF
-190 STIQGLFSLFTRAK
+190 STIQGLFSLFTKVK
-204 ENAITLEDLKDQK
+204 ENAISIEDLKDQK

-236 NDSEASEKRNWESV
+236 SDAESNEKHNWESV

-257 NKDNLLLE
+257 NKNNLLLE
-265 FSATIPN
+265 FSATIPD
-272 EKSVKEKYENLKAFT
+272 EKSVEDKYKNLKVIT

-348 IEESRKNQERFNTFL
+348 IEDSKENQERFNAFL
-363 ENLNPLDL
+363 ENLSPLDL

-380 AFFKAA
+380 AFFKDA
-386 KSFFDEKNYAPN
+386 KNFFDKQHYTPN
-398 LVALLQNK
+398 LSALLQTK
-406 FKESV
+406 FKKSV

-419 ELEKG
+419 ELEKS

-429 SLEDRDN
+429 SLEDRQN

-457 DIVRLKNKAN
+457 DIVRLKNKAS
-467 QKDTIKDAQLIGR
+467 QKDTTKDAQLIGR

-487 SYNDFK
+487 SYNDLK
-493 PSCIEFYQRK
+493 PSQIEFYQRK
-503 FDLFNPLSALERL
+503 FDLFNPLSTLERL
-516 DYHAIY
+516 DYHAVY
-522 DSEFIAKLKKELQEL
+522 DSEFIAQLNNELQVL
-537 GLGFIE
+537 GLGFVNE
-543 KEKEKTTIPL
+543 KQTIPL

-561 YYASNTKDKK
+561 YYASNTKDKN
-571 KNLFNMDYSDPVEV
+571 KNLFNKDYTDSVGV
-585 KLKSLHV
+585 KLQSLHV

-599 REKKVDFKEEN
+599 HEKKVDFKEDN
-610 KGDRTYYM
+610 QGDTTYYIPH
-618 THALNKIPLNYFLK
+618 TLDKIPLNYFLK

-654 NKVGFIEQYISPLK
+654 NKVEFIERYISPLK

-676 FDDNKTLLKLAVYVI
+676 FDDNKILLKLAVYII

-699 KEQNEPSVSALELK
+699 KEQDKYDVSALELK
-713 EFETHNKSLSTSEWE
+713 EFETHNRSLSASEFE
-728 KDVPPYEWLLFKD
+728 KDIPFYEWLLFKD

-748 LEREFLGFIN
+748 LEREFLDFIN
-758 DHKELL
+758 NHKEVLD
-764 NKKFKEWCV
+764 KKFKEWCV

-789 GPFYA
+789 NSPYYA

-801 ILFAQTHEDGFLGF
+801 ILFAQTHSDEFLGF

-829 NAWKKEFLG
+829 NAWKEEFLE

-845 KSHNKKLHLKGLP
+845 KSHNKKLDLKGLP
-858 FFTLH
+858 FFTLK
-863 NREVNDEF
+863 NSVVNSEF
-871 QTAFHQTFKDKE
+871 TTAFHQIFKD
-883 C
+883 

>member
-1 MLKLK
+1 
-6 LYLILIQSFAY
+6 
-17 TLKINPKTLR
+17 
-27 YNSLN
+27 
-32 FSLKG
+32 
-37 FHARFIR
+37 
-44 ICYPPPPQSAI
+44 
-55 KHRTPNNEEIELPTH
+55 
-70 ITSNLKK
+70 
-77 ELRDY
+77 
-82 QKQAIYSY
+82 
-90 LEKRQFNPTQKHF
+90 

-120 ILECYKQ
+120 ILECCKQ
-127 GYQNFIFFVNSASI
+127 GYQNFIFFVNSTSI
-141 LEKTKLNFIDSASS
+141 LEKTKLNFTDSASS

-166 DENTEIKSINNLN
+166 INDENTESENIEIKSINNLN

-190 STIQGLFSLFTRAK
+190 STIQGLFSLFTKAK
-204 ENAITLEDLKDQK
+204 ENAITIEDLKDQK

-265 FSATIPN
+265 FSATIPE
-272 EKSVKEKYENLKAFT
+272 EKSVKEKYKNLKVVT

-299 KNIYSLSYENKE
+299 KNIYSLSYENKT

-333 NIENF
+333 NIKHF

-348 IEESRKNQERFNTFL
+348 IEESKDNQKRFNAFL
-363 ENLNPLDL
+363 ENLSPLDL
-371 ENFFNHSRN
+371 ENFFKYSHN
-380 AFFKAA
+380 AFFKDA
-386 KSFFDEKNYAPN
+386 KSFFDEKNHTPN
-398 LVALLQNK
+398 LVAFLQTK

-419 ELEKG
+419 ELEKN

-487 SYNDFK
+487 SYKDFK
-493 PSCIEFYQRK
+493 PNRIEFYQRK
-503 FDLFNPLSALERL
+503 FDLSNPLSALERL

-522 DSEFIAKLKKELQEL
+522 YSEFIAQLKKELRNL
-537 GLGFIE
+537 GLGFENE
-543 KEKEKTTIPL
+543 KQTIPL
-553 TPTKRFKC
+553 KPTKRFKC
-561 YYASNTKDKK
+561 YYASNKREKN
-571 KNLFNMDYSDPVEV
+571 KNLFNKDYTDPVEA
-585 KLKSLHV
+585 KLTSLLI
-592 PLFAFGV
+592 PLFGSGV

-610 KGDRTYYM
+610 KSDKTYFIPH
-618 THALNKIPLNYFLK
+618 TLDKIPLNYFLK
-632 ALNLKNLDFKTLKK
+632 ALNLKKLDFKRLKK

-654 NKVGFIEQYISPLK
+654 NKVEFIKRYISPLK

-676 FDDNKTLLKLAVYVI
+676 FDGNETLLKLAVYLI
-691 ENLKDTLL
+691 KNLKDTLF
-699 KEQNEPSVSALELK
+699 KEQDDYDVSELELK
-713 EFETHNKSLSTSEWE
+713 EFETHNKSLSASELE
-728 KDVPPYEWLLFKD
+728 KDTYEWLLFKD
-741 MRKLDSD
+741 MRKLDSET
-748 LEREFLGFIN
+748 ERDFLGFIN
-758 DHKELL
+758 DHKEVLD
-764 NKKFKEWCV
+764 KKFKEWCV
-773 LRNDHFTEL
+773 LRNDHFAEL
-782 KVFCNIE
+782 KVFCNIKNS
-789 GPFYA
+789 PSYA
-794 QGFEPDF
+794 RGFEPDF
-801 ILFAQTHEDGFLGF
+801 ILFAQTHEDELLGF
-815 TCYMEAKGEHLEPS
+815 TCYMEVKGEHLEHS
-829 NAWKKEFLG
+829 NAWKEEFLE

-863 NREVNDEF
+863 NSVVNGEF
-871 QTAFHQTFKDKE
+871 TTAFNQIF
-883 C
+883 

>member
-1 MLKLK
+1 MQDLSTQG
-6 LYLILIQSFAY
+6 Y
-17 TLKINPKTLR
+17 
-27 YNSLN
+27 
-32 FSLKG
+32 
-37 FHARFIR
+37 
-44 ICYPPPPQSAI
+44 PPQSAI
-55 KHRTPNNEEIELPTH
+55 KDRAPNNAPNTPNNGEIELPTH
-70 ITSNLKK
+70 ITSNLKN

-82 QKQAIYSY
+82 QKQAINNY
-90 LEKRQFNPTQKHF
+90 LEKRQSNPFQKHF

-127 GYQNFIFFVNSASI
+127 GYQNFIFFVNSTSI
-141 LEKTKLNFIDSASS
+141 LEKTKLNFTDSVSS

-179 ESHNNAINIYF
+179 ESQTSAINIYF
-190 STIQGLFSLFTRAK
+190 STIQGLFSLFTKAK
-204 ENAITLEDLKDQK
+204 ENAISIEDLKDQK

-236 NDSEASEKRNWESV
+236 NDAESNEKHNWESV

-272 EKSVKEKYENLKAFT
+272 EKSVENKYKNLKVIT

-311 LETRFLGACVSS
+311 LKTRFLGACVSS

-348 IEESRKNQERFNTFL
+348 IEDSKENQERFNAFL
-363 ENLNPLDL
+363 ENLSPLDL
-371 ENFFNHSRN
+371 ENFFNHSHN
-380 AFFKAA
+380 AFFKDA
-386 KSFFDEKNYAPN
+386 KNFFDKQHYTPN
-398 LVALLQNK
+398 LAALLQTK
-406 FKESV
+406 FKKSV

-419 ELEKG
+419 ELEKS

-429 SLEDRDN
+429 SLEDRQN

-457 DIVRLKNKAN
+457 DIVRLKNKAS
-467 QKDTIKDAQLIGR
+467 QKDTTKDAQLIGR

-493 PSCIEFYQRK
+493 PSSIEFYQRK

-516 DYHAIY
+516 DYHAVY
-522 DSEFIAKLKKELQEL
+522 DSEFIAQLNNELQVL
-537 GLGFIE
+537 GLGFVNE
-543 KEKEKTTIPL
+543 KQTIPL
-553 TPTKRFKC
+553 IPTKNLKC
-561 YYASNTKDKK
+561 YYASNTKDKN
-571 KNLFNMDYSDPVEV
+571 KNLFNKDYTDSVKV
-585 KLKSLHV
+585 KLQSLHV
-592 PLFAFGV
+592 PLFAFGM

-610 KGDRTYYM
+610 KGDRTYYIPH
-618 THALNKIPLNYFLK
+618 TLDKIPLNYFLK

-654 NKVGFIEQYISPLK
+654 NKVEFIECYISQLK

-676 FDDNKTLLKLAVYVI
+676 FDGNKNLLKLAVYII
-691 ENLKDTLL
+691 ENLKDALL
-699 KEQNEPSVSALELK
+699 KEQDKYDVSALELK
-713 EFETHNKSLSTSEWE
+713 EFETHNRSLSASELE
-728 KDVPPYEWLLFKD
+728 KDIPVYEWLLFKD
-741 MRKLDSD
+741 MRKLDSG

-758 DHKELL
+758 DHKEVLD
-764 NKKFKEWCV
+764 KKFKEWCV
-773 LRNDHFTEL
+773 LRNDRFTEL

-789 GPFYA
+789 NSPYYA

-801 ILFAQTHEDGFLGF
+801 ILFAQTHSDEFLGF
-815 TCYMEAKGEHLEPS
+815 TCYMEAKGEHLEHS
-829 NAWKKEFLG
+829 NAWKEEFLE
-838 MLENATL
+838 MLGNAVL
-845 KSHNKKLHLKGLP
+845 KSHNKKLDLKGLP
-858 FFTLH
+858 FFMLH
-863 NREVNDEF
+863 NSIVNSEF
-871 QTAFHQTFKDKE
+871 ATAFNQIFKDQK

>member
-1 MLKLK
+1 MKD
-6 LYLILIQSFAY
+6 
-17 TLKINPKTLR
+17 
-27 YNSLN
+27 
-32 FSLKG
+32 
-37 FHARFIR
+37 HA
-44 ICYPPPPQSAI
+44 
-55 KHRTPNNEEIELPTH
+55 PNNAPSNGEIELPTH

-82 QKQAIYSY
+82 QKQAIYNY
-90 LEKRQFNPTQKHF
+90 LEKRQSNPTQKHF

-120 ILECYKQ
+120 ILECCKQ
-127 GYQNFIFFVNSASI
+127 GYQNFIFFVNSTSI
-141 LEKTKLNFIDSASS
+141 LEKTKLNFTDSASS

-179 ESHNNAINIYF
+179 ESHNGAINIYF
-190 STIQGLFSLFTRAK
+190 STIQGLFSLFTKAK

-265 FSATIPN
+265 FSTTIPK
-272 EKSVKEKYENLKAFT
+272 EKSVEEKYKNLKVIT

-348 IEESRKNQERFNTFL
+348 IEDSKENQECFNVFL
-363 ENLNPLDL
+363 ENLSPLDL
-371 ENFFNHSRN
+371 ENFFHYSRN
-380 AFFKAA
+380 AFFKDA
-386 KSFFDEKNYAPN
+386 KNFFDKQKYTPN
-398 LVALLQNK
+398 LAVLLQNK

-419 ELEKG
+419 ELENH

-457 DIVRLKNKAN
+457 DIVRLKNKAS
-467 QKDTIKDAQLIGR
+467 QKDTTKDAQLIGR

-493 PSCIEFYQRK
+493 PNRIEFYQRK
-503 FDLFNPLSALERL
+503 FDFSNPLSALERL
-516 DYHAIY
+516 DYHAVY
-522 DSEFIAKLKKELQEL
+522 DSEFIAKLKKELQDL
-537 GLGFIE
+537 GLGFVNE
-543 KEKEKTTIPL
+543 KQTIPL

-561 YYASNTKDKK
+561 YYASNKREKNN
-571 KNLFNMDYSDPVEV
+571 NLFNKDYTDPVEAT
-585 KLKSLHV
+585 LQSLHV
-592 PLFAFGV
+592 PLFGFIV

-610 KGDRTYYM
+610 KGDTTYYIPH
-618 THALNKIPLNYFLK
+618 TLDKIPINYFLK

-654 NKVGFIEQYISPLK
+654 NKVGFIEQYISHLK
-668 TNFHKNQK
+668 TNFHKDQK
-676 FDDNKTLLKLAVYVI
+676 FDDNKNLLKLAVYII

-699 KEQNEPSVSALELK
+699 KEQDKYEVSALELK
-713 EFETHNKSLSTSEWE
+713 EFETHNKSLSASEWE
-728 KDVPPYEWLLFKD
+728 KDIPFYEWLLFKD

-748 LEREFLGFIN
+748 LERDFLGFIN
-758 DHKELL
+758 DHKEVLD
-764 NKKFKEWCV
+764 KKFKEWCV
-773 LRNDHFTEL
+773 LRNDNFTEL

-789 GPFYA
+789 DSPYYA

-801 ILFAQTHEDGFLGF
+801 ILFAQTHSDEFLGF

-829 NAWKKEFLG
+829 NAWKKEFLE

-845 KSHNKKLHLKGLP
+845 KSHDKKLHLKGLP

-863 NREVNDEF
+863 NDKAVNDEF
-871 QTAFHQTFKDKE
+871 ATAFNQTFKDKE

>member
-1 MLKLK
+1 M
-6 LYLILIQSFAY
+6 SC
-17 TLKINPKTLR
+17 KI
-27 YNSLN
+27 
-32 FSLKG
+32 
-37 FHARFIR
+37 
-44 ICYPPPPQSAI
+44 YPFKVTPPPQSAI
-55 KHRTPNNEEIELPTH
+55 KNHALNNAPNNGEIELPTH

-82 QKQAIYSY
+82 QKQAIYNY
-90 LEKRQFNPTQKHF
+90 LEKRQSHPTQKHF

-120 ILECYKQ
+120 ILECRKQ
-127 GYQNFIFFVNSASI
+127 GYQNFIFFVNSTSI
-141 LEKTKLNFIDSASS
+141 LEKTKLNFTDSASS

-190 STIQGLFSLFTRAK
+190 STIQGLFSLFTKAK

-265 FSATIPN
+265 FSATIPK
-272 EKSVKEKYENLKAFT
+272 EKSVEEKYKNLKVAT

-348 IEESRKNQERFNTFL
+348 IEDSKENQECFNAFL
-363 ENLNPLDL
+363 ENLSPLDL
-371 ENFFNHSRN
+371 KNFFNHSRN
-380 AFFKAA
+380 AFFKDA
-386 KSFFDEKNYAPN
+386 KNFFDEQKHAPN

-457 DIVRLKNKAN
+457 DIVRLKNKAS
-467 QKDTIKDAQLIGR
+467 QKDTTKDAQLIGR

-493 PSCIEFYQRK
+493 PNRIEFYQRK

-516 DYHAIY
+516 DYHAVY
-522 DSEFIAKLKKELQEL
+522 DSEFIAKLNNELQDL
-537 GLGFIE
+537 GLGFVNE
-543 KEKEKTTIPL
+543 KQTIPL

-571 KNLFNMDYSDPVEV
+571 KNLFNMDYSGPVEAT
-585 KLKSLHV
+585 LQSLHV
-592 PLFAFGV
+592 PLFAFNV

-610 KGDRTYYM
+610 KGDTTYFKPH
-618 THALNKIPLNYFLK
+618 TLNEIPINYFLK

-646 AFKKHAFN
+646 AFTKHPFN
-654 NKVGFIEQYISPLK
+654 NKVGFIERYISHLK
-668 TNFHKNQK
+668 TNFHKDQK
-676 FDDNKTLLKLAVYVI
+676 FDDNKILLKLAVYII

-699 KEQNEPSVSALELK
+699 KEQDKPSVSALELK
-713 EFETHNKSLSTSEWE
+713 EFETHNKSLSASEWE
-728 KDVPPYEWLLFKD
+728 KNIPFYEWLLFKD

-748 LEREFLGFIN
+748 LERKFLNFIN
-758 DHKELL
+758 DHKEVLD
-764 NKKFKEWCV
+764 KKFKEWCV

-829 NAWKKEFLG
+829 NAWKEEFLE

-863 NREVNDEF
+863 NSVVNGDF
-871 QTAFHQTFKDKE
+871 KTAFHQTFKDSK

>member
-1 MLKLK
+1 M
-6 LYLILIQSFAY
+6 
-17 TLKINPKTLR
+17 
-27 YNSLN
+27 
-32 FSLKG
+32 KG
-37 FHARFIR
+37 FHARFIHSKLT
-44 ICYPPPPQSAI
+44 PPPPQSAI
-55 KHRTPNNEEIELPTH
+55 KDRTPNNAPSNGEIDLPTH

-82 QKQAIYSY
+82 QKKAIYNY
-90 LEKRQFNPTQKHF
+90 LEKRQSNPTQKHF

-111 GKTLVMAGL
+111 GKTLVMAAL

-127 GYQNFIFFVNSASI
+127 GYQNFIFFVNSTSI
-141 LEKTKLNFIDSASS
+141 LEKTKLNFTDSASS

-190 STIQGLFSLFTRAK
+190 STIQGLFSLFTKAK

-265 FSATIPN
+265 FSATIPK
-272 EKSVKEKYENLKAFT
+272 EKSVEEKYKNLKVIT

-348 IEESRKNQERFNTFL
+348 IEESKKNQERFNTFL
-363 ENLNPLDL
+363 ENLSPLDL
-371 ENFFNHSRN
+371 ENFFHYSRN
-380 AFFKAA
+380 AFFKVA
-386 KSFFDEKNYAPN
+386 KNFFDEQNHTPN

-457 DIVRLKNKAN
+457 DIVRLKNKAS
-467 QKDTIKDAQLIGR
+467 QKDTTKDAQLIGR

-493 PSCIEFYQRK
+493 PSRIEFYQRK
-503 FDLFNPLSALERL
+503 FDFSNPLSALERL
-516 DYHAIY
+516 DYHAVY
-522 DSEFIAKLKKELQEL
+522 DSEFIAKLKEELREL
-537 GLGFIE
+537 GLGLI
-543 KEKEKTTIPL
+543 EKEKTTIPL

-561 YYASNTKDKK
+561 YYASNTKDKN
-571 KNLFNMDYSDPVEV
+571 KNLFNKDYSDPVEA
-585 KLKSLHV
+585 KLQSLHV
-592 PLFAFGV
+592 PLFAFNV

-610 KGDRTYYM
+610 KGDRTYYIPH
-618 THALNKIPLNYFLK
+618 TLDKIPINYFLK

-654 NKVGFIEQYISPLK
+654 NKVEFIERYVSSLK
-668 TNFHKNQK
+668 TNFHKSQK
-676 FDDNKTLLKLAVYVI
+676 FDNNEILLKLAVYII

-699 KEQNEPSVSALELK
+699 KEQDKYEVSALELK
-713 EFETHNKSLSTSEWE
+713 EFETHNKSLSASELE
-728 KDVPPYEWLLFKD
+728 KNIPFYEWLLFKD
-741 MRKLDSD
+741 MRKLDSK
-748 LEREFLGFIN
+748 LEREFLDFIN
-758 DHKELL
+758 KNKEILD
-764 NKKFKEWCV
+764 KKFKEWCV

-801 ILFAQTHEDGFLGF
+801 ILFAQTHEDEFLGF

-829 NAWKKEFLG
+829 NAWKKEFLE

-863 NREVNDEF
+863 NSVVNGDF

>member
-1 MLKLK
+1 M
-6 LYLILIQSFAY
+6 S
-17 TLKINPKTLR
+17 
-27 YNSLN
+27 
-32 FSLKG
+32 
-37 FHARFIR
+37 R
-44 ICYPPPPQSAI
+44 IPPPPQSAI
-55 KHRTPNNEEIELPTH
+55 KDCTPNNTPSNGEIELPTH

-82 QKQAIYSY
+82 QKKAIHHY
-90 LEKRQFNPTQKHF
+90 LEKRQSNPTQKHF

-127 GYQNFIFFVNSASI
+127 GYQNFIFFMNSTSI
-141 LEKTKLNFIDSASS
+141 LEKTKLNFTDSASS
-155 KYLFSENININ
+155 KYLFSENIHIN
-166 DENTEIKSINNLN
+166 DENTEIKSINNLS
-179 ESHNNAINIYF
+179 ESHENAINIYF
-190 STIQGLFSLFTRAK
+190 STIQGLFSLFTKAK

-272 EKSVKEKYENLKAFT
+272 EKSVKDKYENLKVIT
-287 YTLKEFSEDKFC
+287 YTLKEFSENKFC

-348 IEESRKNQERFNTFL
+348 IEDSKENQERFNAFL
-363 ENLNPLDL
+363 ENLSPLDL
-371 ENFFNHSRN
+371 ENFFHYSRN
-380 AFFKAA
+380 AFFKDA
-386 KSFFDEKNYAPN
+386 KNFFDKQNYTPN
-398 LVALLQNK
+398 LTAFLQTK
-406 FKESV
+406 FKKST

-467 QKDTIKDAQLIGR
+467 QKDTTKDAQLIGR

-493 PSCIEFYQRK
+493 PSRIEFYQRK
-503 FDLFNPLSALERL
+503 FDLDNSLSALERL

-522 DSEFIAKLKKELQEL
+522 NSEFIAKLKKELREL

-571 KNLFNMDYSDPVEV
+571 KNLFNMDYSGPVEAT
-585 KLKSLHV
+585 LQSLHV
-592 PLFAFGV
+592 PLFGFIV

-610 KGDRTYYM
+610 KGDTTYYIPY
-618 THALNKIPLNYFLK
+618 TLDKIPLNYFLK

-646 AFKKHAFN
+646 SFKKHAFN
-654 NKVGFIEQYISPLK
+654 NKAEFIREYISPLK

-676 FDDNKTLLKLAVYVI
+676 FDDNKTLLKLAVYII

-699 KEQNEPSVSALELK
+699 KEQDKYEVSALELK
-713 EFETHNKSLSTSEWE
+713 EFETHNKSLSASELE
-728 KDVPPYEWLLFKD
+728 KDIPFYEWLLFKD

-748 LEREFLGFIN
+748 LERAFLNFIN
-758 DHKELL
+758 DNKEVL

-789 GPFYA
+789 NSPYYA

-801 ILFAQTHEDGFLGF
+801 ILFARTHSDEFLGF
-815 TCYMEAKGEHLEPS
+815 TCYMEAKGEHLEHS
-829 NAWKKEFLG
+829 NAWKKEFLE
-838 MLENATL
+838 MLENAEL
-845 KSHNKKLHLKGLP
+845 KSRNKKLDLKGLP

-863 NREVNDEF
+863 NSVVNDDF
-871 QTAFHQTFKDKE
+871 KTAFHQIFKDHK

>member
-1 MLKLK
+1 M
-6 LYLILIQSFAY
+6 
-17 TLKINPKTLR
+17 
-27 YNSLN
+27 
-32 FSLKG
+32 
-37 FHARFIR
+37 
-44 ICYPPPPQSAI
+44 
-55 KHRTPNNEEIELPTH
+55 
-70 ITSNLKK
+70 TSNLKK

-82 QKQAIYSY
+82 QKKAIHHY
-90 LEKRQFNPTQKHF
+90 LEKRQSNPTQKHF

-127 GYQNFIFFVNSASI
+127 GYQNFIFFVNSTSI
-141 LEKTKLNFIDSASS
+141 LEKTKLNFTDSVSS

-179 ESHNNAINIYF
+179 ESHNGAINIYF
-190 STIQGLFSLFTRAK
+190 STIQGLFSLFTKAK

-236 NDSEASEKRNWESV
+236 NDSEASDDSEASEKRNWESV

-272 EKSVKEKYENLKAFT
+272 EKSVKDKYENLKVIT

-311 LETRFLGACVSS
+311 LETRFLGACVSN

-348 IEESRKNQERFNTFL
+348 IEYSKQNQERFNAFL
-363 ENLNPLDL
+363 DNLSPLDL
-371 ENFFNHSRN
+371 ENFFNDSRN
-380 AFFKAA
+380 AFFKDA
-386 KSFFDEKNYAPN
+386 KNFFDKQNYTPN
-398 LVALLQNK
+398 LAALLQTK
-406 FKESV
+406 FKKST

-429 SLEDRDN
+429 SLEDRQN

-457 DIVRLKNKAN
+457 DIVRLKNKAS
-467 QKDTIKDAQLIGR
+467 QKDTTKEAQLIGR

-493 PSCIEFYQRK
+493 PSRIEFYQRK
-503 FDLFNPLSALERL
+503 FDFSNPLSALERL

-522 DSEFIAKLKKELQEL
+522 DSEFIAQLKKDLKEI
-537 GLGFIE
+537 GLGFIDE
-543 KEKEKTTIPL
+543 NKEKQTIPL

-561 YYASNTKDKK
+561 YYASNTKYKN
-571 KNLFNMDYSDPVEV
+571 KNLFNKDYTDPVGV
-585 KLKSLHV
+585 KLQSLHV
-592 PLFAFGV
+592 PLFGFIV
-599 REKKVDFKEEN
+599 HEKKVDFKEEY
-610 KGDRTYYM
+610 KGDKTFYLP
-618 THALNKIPLNYFLK
+618 HALDKIPLNYFLK

-654 NKVGFIEQYISPLK
+654 NKVEFIKEYISPLK

-676 FDDNKTLLKLAVYVI
+676 FDDNKTLLKLAVYII

-699 KEQNEPSVSALELK
+699 KEQDKYSVSELELK
-713 EFETHNKSLSTSEWE
+713 EFETHNKSLSASEWE
-728 KDVPPYEWLLFKD
+728 KGIPSYEWLLFKD

-748 LEREFLGFIN
+748 LERAFLNFIN
-758 DHKELL
+758 DNKEVLD
-764 NKKFKEWCV
+764 KKFKEWCV

-782 KVFCNIE
+782 KVFCGIKDS
-789 GPFYA
+789 PFYA

-801 ILFAQTHEDGFLGF
+801 ILFAQTHEDEFLGF

-829 NAWKKEFLG
+829 NAWKKEFLE
-838 MLENATL
+838 MLENADL
-845 KSHNKKLHLKGLP
+845 KSRNKKLDLKGLP

-863 NREVNDEF
+863 NKVVNDEF
-871 QTAFHQTFKDKE
+871 TTAFNQIFKDQE

>member
-1 MLKLK
+1 M
-6 LYLILIQSFAY
+6 
-17 TLKINPKTLR
+17 
-27 YNSLN
+27 
-32 FSLKG
+32 KG
-37 FHARFIR
+37 FYARFIR
-44 ICYPPPPQSAI
+44 TCYPPPPQSAI
-55 KHRTPNNEEIELPTH
+55 KDRTPNSTPNNAPNNKEIELPTH

-82 QKQAIYSY
+82 QKQAIYNY
-90 LEKRQFNPTQKHF
+90 LEKRQSNPFQKHF

-111 GKTLVMAGL
+111 GKTLVMAAL

-127 GYQNFIFFVNSASI
+127 GYQNFIFFVNSTSI
-141 LEKTKLNFIDSASS
+141 LEKTKLNFTDSVSS

-179 ESHNNAINIYF
+179 ESHNGAINIYF

-272 EKSVKEKYENLKAFT
+272 EKSVKDKYENLKAFT

-348 IEESRKNQERFNTFL
+348 IEESKKNQELFNAFL
-363 ENLNPLDL
+363 ENLSFLDL
-371 ENFFNHSRN
+371 ENFFNHSCN
-380 AFFKAA
+380 AFFKVA
-386 KSFFDEKNYAPN
+386 KSFFDKQNHAPN

-419 ELEKG
+419 ELEKS

-457 DIVRLKNKAN
+457 DIVRLKNKAS

-493 PSCIEFYQRK
+493 PSRIEFYQRK
-503 FDLFNPLSALERL
+503 FDFFNPLSALERL
-516 DYHAIY
+516 DYHAVY
-522 DSEFIAKLKKELQEL
+522 DSEFIAQLNKGLQDL
-537 GLGFIE
+537 GLGFVNE
-543 KEKEKTTIPL
+543 KQTIPL

-561 YYASNTKDKK
+561 YYASNTKDKS
-571 KNLFNMDYSDPVEV
+571 KNLFNKDYTDPVEAT
-585 KLKSLHV
+585 LQSLHV
-592 PLFAFGV
+592 PLFGFIV

-610 KGDRTYYM
+610 KGDRTYYIPH
-618 THALNKIPLNYFLK
+618 TLDKIPINYFLK

-654 NKVGFIEQYISPLK
+654 NKVGFIERYVSSLK

-676 FDDNKTLLKLAVYVI
+676 FDDNEILLKLAVYII

-699 KEQNEPSVSALELK
+699 KEQDKYEVSALELK
-713 EFETHNKSLSTSEWE
+713 EFETHNKSLSASEWE
-728 KDVPPYEWLLFKD
+728 KDIPFYEWLLFKD
-741 MRKLDSD
+741 MRKLDSG

-758 DHKELL
+758 DYKEILD
-764 NKKFKEWCV
+764 KKFKEWCV
-773 LRNDHFTEL
+773 LRNDHFAEL
-782 KVFCNIE
+782 KVFCDIE

-801 ILFAQTHEDGFLGF
+801 ILFAQTHSDEFLGF

-829 NAWKKEFLG
+829 NAWKKEFLE

-863 NREVNDEF
+863 NSVVNSDF
-871 QTAFHQTFKDKE
+871 QTAFHQTFEDKE

>member
-1 MLKLK
+1 MQGLST
-6 LYLILIQSFAY
+6 QSY
-17 TLKINPKTLR
+17 
-27 YNSLN
+27 
-32 FSLKG
+32 
-37 FHARFIR
+37 
-44 ICYPPPPQSAI
+44 PPPQSAI
-55 KHRTPNNEEIELPTH
+55 KDRTPNSTPNNKEIDLPTH

-82 QKQAIYSY
+82 QKQAIYNY

-141 LEKTKLNFIDSASS
+141 LEKTKLNFTDSASS
-155 KYLFSENININ
+155 KYLFSESININ

-272 EKSVKEKYENLKAFT
+272 EKSVEEKYKNLKVVT

-311 LETRFLGACVSS
+311 LETHFLGACVSS

-348 IEESRKNQERFNTFL
+348 IEESKKNQERFNAFL
-363 ENLNPLDL
+363 ENLSPLDL

-380 AFFKAA
+380 AFFKDT
-386 KSFFDEKNYAPN
+386 KSFFDERNHAPN

-457 DIVRLKNKAN
+457 DIVRLKNKAS
-467 QKDTIKDAQLIGR
+467 QKDTTKDAQLIGR

-493 PSCIEFYQRK
+493 PSRIEFYQRK
-503 FDLFNPLSALERL
+503 FDFSNPLSALERL
-516 DYHAIY
+516 DYHAVY
-522 DSEFIAKLKKELQEL
+522 DSEFIAQLNNELQDL
-537 GLGFIE
+537 GLGFVNE
-543 KEKEKTTIPL
+543 KQTIPL

-571 KNLFNMDYSDPVEV
+571 KNLFNKDYTGSV
-585 KLKSLHV
+585 KATLQSLHV
-592 PLFAFGV
+592 PLFGFNV

-610 KGDRTYYM
+610 KGDRTYYIPYI
-618 THALNKIPLNYFLK
+618 LDKIPINYFLK

-646 AFKKHAFN
+646 AFTKHAFN

-676 FDDNKTLLKLAVYVI
+676 FDDNEILLKLAVYI
-691 ENLKDTLL
+691 IGNLKDTLL
-699 KEQNEPSVSALELK
+699 KEQDKPSVSALELK

-728 KDVPPYEWLLFKD
+728 KDIPPYEWLLFKD

-748 LEREFLGFIN
+748 LERDFLDFIN
-758 DHKELL
+758 KNKEVLD
-764 NKKFKEWCV
+764 KKFKEWCV
-773 LRNDHFTEL
+773 LRNDHFAEL

-789 GPFYA
+789 NSPFYA

-801 ILFAQTHEDGFLGF
+801 ILFAQTHEDEFLGF

-829 NAWKKEFLG
+829 NAWKKEFLE

-858 FFTLH
+858 FFTSTNN
-863 NREVNDEF
+863 NRTLNAEF
-871 QTAFHQTFKDKE
+871 VEAFHQTFKDKE

>member
-1 MLKLK
+1 
-6 LYLILIQSFAY
+6 
-17 TLKINPKTLR
+17 
-27 YNSLN
+27 
-32 FSLKG
+32 
-37 FHARFIR
+37 
-44 ICYPPPPQSAI
+44 
-55 KHRTPNNEEIELPTH
+55 
-70 ITSNLKK
+70 
-77 ELRDY
+77 
-82 QKQAIYSY
+82 
-90 LEKRQFNPTQKHF
+90 

-141 LEKTKLNFIDSASS
+141 LEKTKLNFTDSVSS
-155 KYLFSENININ
+155 KYLFSENIHIN
-166 DENTEIKSINNLN
+166 DENTEIKSVNNLN
-179 ESHNNAINIYF
+179 ESQTSAINIYF
-190 STIQGLFSLFTRAK
+190 STIQGLFSLFTKAK
-204 ENAITLEDLKDQK
+204 ENAITIEDLKDQK

-236 NDSEASEKRNWESV
+236 SNAESSDKHNWESV

-265 FSATIPN
+265 FSATIPK
-272 EKSVKEKYENLKAFT
+272 EKSVKDKYENLKVIT

-323 LYKELLAQHH
+323 LYKELLAQHR
-333 NIENF
+333 NIGNF

-348 IEESRKNQERFNTFL
+348 IEDSKENQERFNAFL
-363 ENLNPLDL
+363 ENLSSSDL

-380 AFFKAA
+380 AFFKDA
-386 KSFFDEKNYAPN
+386 KNFFDKQNYTPN
-398 LVALLQNK
+398 LAAFLQTK
-406 FKESV
+406 FQKSV

-419 ELEKG
+419 ELEKS

-436 PKRVIFS
+436 PKRVVFS

-457 DIVRLKNKAN
+457 DVVRLKNKAN
-467 QKDTIKDAQLIGR
+467 KKDTTKDAQLIGR

-487 SYNDFK
+487 SYNGFK
-493 PSCIEFYQRK
+493 SSHIEFYQRK
-503 FDLFNPLSALERL
+503 FDLSNPLSALERL

-522 DSEFIAKLKKELQEL
+522 NSEFIAQLKNDLKEI
-537 GLGFIE
+537 GLGFVNE
-543 KEKEKTTIPL
+543 NKEKQTIPL
-553 TPTKRFKC
+553 TPTKHFKC
-561 YYASNTKDKK
+561 YYASNTKDKN
-571 KNLFNMDYSDPVEV
+571 KNLFNKDYTDSVGV
-585 KLKSLHV
+585 KLQSLHV
-592 PLFAFGV
+592 PLFGFIV
-599 REKKVDFKEEN
+599 HEKRVDFEEN
-610 KGDRTYYM
+610 KSGDTTYYIPH
-618 THALNKIPLNYFLK
+618 TLDKIPINYFLK
-632 ALNLKNLDFKTLKK
+632 ALNVKNLDFKTLKK

-654 NKVGFIEQYISPLK
+654 NKVGFIERYIYSLK

-676 FDDNKTLLKLAVYVI
+676 FDDNKTLLELAVHII

-699 KEQNEPSVSALELK
+699 KEQDKYEVSALELK
-713 EFETHNKSLSTSEWE
+713 EFETHNKSLSASELE
-728 KDVPPYEWLLFKD
+728 KDIPSYEWLLFKD
-741 MRKLDSD
+741 MRKLDSE
-748 LEREFLGFIN
+748 LERDFLNFIN
-758 DHKELL
+758 DNKEVLD
-764 NKKFKEWCV
+764 KKFKEWCV
-773 LRNDHFTEL
+773 LRNDHFAEL

-789 GPFYA
+789 NSPFYA

-801 ILFAQTHEDGFLGF
+801 ILFARTHSDEFLGF
-815 TCYMEAKGEHLEPS
+815 TCYMEAKGEHLEHFS
-829 NAWKKEFLG
+829 AWKEEFLK

-863 NREVNDEF
+863 NEVANGEF
-871 QTAFHQTFKDKE
+871 KTAFDQTFKEKE

>member
-1 MLKLK
+1 
-6 LYLILIQSFAY
+6 
-17 TLKINPKTLR
+17 
-27 YNSLN
+27 
-32 FSLKG
+32 
-37 FHARFIR
+37 
-44 ICYPPPPQSAI
+44 AI
-55 KHRTPNNEEIELPTH
+55 KDRTPNSTPNNAPNNKETDLPTH

-82 QKQAIYSY
+82 QKQAIDNY
-90 LEKRQFNPTQKHF
+90 LEKRQSNPTQKHF

-141 LEKTKLNFIDSASS
+141 LEKTKLNFTDSASS
-155 KYLFSENININ
+155 KYLFSESININ

-236 NDSEASEKRNWESV
+236 NDNEASEKRNWESV

-265 FSATIPN
+265 FSATIPK
-272 EKSVKEKYENLKAFT
+272 EKSVEEKYKNLKVAT

-348 IEESRKNQERFNTFL
+348 IEESKKNQERFNTFL
-363 ENLNPLDL
+363 ENLSPLDL

-386 KSFFDEKNYAPN
+386 KNFFDEKNYVPN

-493 PSCIEFYQRK
+493 PGRIEFYQRK

-522 DSEFIAKLKKELQEL
+522 DSEFIAKLKKELREL
-537 GLGFIE
+537 GLGFI
-543 KEKEKTTIPL
+543 EKEKTTIPL

-571 KNLFNMDYSDPVEV
+571 KNLFNKDYTDSVKV
-585 KLKSLHV
+585 KLQSLHV
-592 PLFAFGV
+592 PLFAFDV

-610 KGDRTYYM
+610 KGDTTYYIPH
-618 THALNKIPLNYFLK
+618 TLDKIPLNYFLK

-654 NKVGFIEQYISPLK
+654 NKVGFIEQYISHLK

-676 FDDNKTLLKLAVYVI
+676 FDDNKTLLKLAVYII

-699 KEQNEPSVSALELK
+699 KEQDKYEVSALELK
-713 EFETHNKSLSTSEWE
+713 EFETHNKSLSASEWE
-728 KDVPPYEWLLFKD
+728 KDIPFYEWLLFKD

-764 NKKFKEWCV
+764 DKKFKEWCV

-801 ILFAQTHEDGFLGF
+801 ILFAQTHEDEFLGF
-815 TCYMEAKGEHLEPS
+815 TCYIEVKGEHLEPS
-829 NAWKKEFLG
+829 NAWKKEFLE

-863 NREVNDEF
+863 NRVVNGDF

>member
-1 MLKLK
+1 
-6 LYLILIQSFAY
+6 
-17 TLKINPKTLR
+17 
-27 YNSLN
+27 
-32 FSLKG
+32 
-37 FHARFIR
+37 
-44 ICYPPPPQSAI
+44 
-55 KHRTPNNEEIELPTH
+55 
-70 ITSNLKK
+70 
-77 ELRDY
+77 
-82 QKQAIYSY
+82 
-90 LEKRQFNPTQKHF
+90 

-120 ILECYKQ
+120 ILECCKQ
-127 GYQNFIFFVNSASI
+127 GYQNFIFFVNSTSI
-141 LEKTKLNFIDSASS
+141 LEKTKLNFTDSASS

-179 ESHNNAINIYF
+179 ESQTSAINIYF
-190 STIQGLFSLFTRAK
+190 STIQGLFSLFTKVK
-204 ENAITLEDLKDQK
+204 ENAISIEDLKDQT

-236 NDSEASEKRNWESV
+236 SDTESNEKHNWESV

-272 EKSVKEKYENLKAFT
+272 EKSVKDKYEKLKVIT

-348 IEESRKNQERFNTFL
+348 IEDSKENQERFNAFL
-363 ENLNPLDL
+363 ENLSPLDL

-380 AFFKAA
+380 AFFKDA
-386 KSFFDEKNYAPN
+386 KNFFDKQHYTPN
-398 LVALLQNK
+398 LAALLQTK
-406 FKESV
+406 FKKSV

-436 PKRVIFS
+436 PKRVVFS

-467 QKDTIKDAQLIGR
+467 KKDTTKDAQLIGR

-487 SYNDFK
+487 SYNGFK
-493 PSCIEFYQRK
+493 PNCIEFYQRK
-503 FDLFNPLSALERL
+503 FDLFNPLSTLERL

-522 DSEFIAKLKKELQEL
+522 DSEFIAKLKKELKDL
-537 GLGFIE
+537 GLGIIDGN
-543 KEKEKTTIPL
+543 KEKQTIPL
-553 TPTKRFKC
+553 TPTKNLKC
-561 YYASNTKDKK
+561 YYASNTKDKN
-571 KNLFNMDYSDPVEV
+571 KNLFNKDYTGPVKV
-585 KLKSLHV
+585 KLQSLHV
-592 PLFAFGV
+592 PLFAFNV
-599 REKKVDFKEEN
+599 RENKVDFKEDN
-610 KGDRTYYM
+610 QGDQTYFKPH
-618 THALNKIPLNYFLK
+618 TLNKIPINYFLK

-654 NKVGFIEQYISPLK
+654 NKVEFIERYVSSLK

-676 FDDNKTLLKLAVYVI
+676 FDNNEILLKLAVYII

-699 KEQNEPSVSALELK
+699 KEQDKYEVSALELK
-713 EFETHNKSLSTSEWE
+713 EFETYKKALALANGKKTF
-728 KDVPPYEWLLFKD
+728 PF
-741 MRKLDSD
+741 MNGC
-748 LEREFLGFIN
+748 FL
-758 DHKELL
+758 K
-764 NKKFKEWCV
+764 
-773 LRNDHFTEL
+773 
-782 KVFCNIE
+782 
-789 GPFYA
+789 
-794 QGFEPDF
+794 
-801 ILFAQTHEDGFLGF
+801 
-815 TCYMEAKGEHLEPS
+815 TC
-829 NAWKKEFLG
+829 
-838 MLENATL
+838 EN
-845 KSHNKKLHLKGLP
+845 
-858 FFTLH
+858 
-863 NREVNDEF
+863 
-871 QTAFHQTFKDKE
+871 
-883 C
+883 

>member
-1 MLKLK
+1 
-6 LYLILIQSFAY
+6 
-17 TLKINPKTLR
+17 
-27 YNSLN
+27 
-32 FSLKG
+32 
-37 FHARFIR
+37 
-44 ICYPPPPQSAI
+44 PQSAI
-55 KHRTPNNEEIELPTH
+55 KNHAPNNAPNDKEIELPTH

-82 QKQAIYSY
+82 QKQAIYNY
-90 LEKRQFNPTQKHF
+90 LEKRQSNPFQKHF

-127 GYQNFIFFVNSASI
+127 GYQNFIFFVNSTSI
-141 LEKTKLNFIDSASS
+141 LEKTKLNFTDSVSS

-179 ESHNNAINIYF
+179 ESQASAINIYF
-190 STIQGLFSLFTRAK
+190 STIQGLFSLFTKAK
-204 ENAITLEDLKDQK
+204 ENAISIEDLKDQK

-236 NDSEASEKRNWESV
+236 SDAESSEKRNWESV

-265 FSATIPN
+265 FSATIPK
-272 EKSVKEKYENLKAFT
+272 EKSVEEKYKNLKVAT

-311 LETRFLGACVSS
+311 LETRFLGACISS

-333 NIENF
+333 NIGSF

-348 IEESRKNQERFNTFL
+348 IEDSKENQERFNAFL
-363 ENLNPLDL
+363 ENLSPLDL
-371 ENFFNHSRN
+371 ENFFNYSRN

-386 KSFFDEKNYAPN
+386 KNFFDEKNYTAN
-398 LVALLQNK
+398 LVAFLQTK
-406 FKESV
+406 FKKST

-419 ELEKG
+419 ELEKS

-429 SLEDRDN
+429 SLEDRQN

-457 DIVRLKNKAN
+457 DIVRLKNKAS
-467 QKDTIKDAQLIGR
+467 QKDTTKDAQLIGR

-487 SYNDFK
+487 SYNDLK
-493 PSCIEFYQRK
+493 PNQIEFYQRK

-522 DSEFIAKLKKELQEL
+522 DSEFIAKLNDELQVL
-537 GLGFIE
+537 GLGFVNE
-543 KEKEKTTIPL
+543 KQTIPL

-561 YYASNTKDKK
+561 YYASNKREKNN
-571 KNLFNMDYSDPVEV
+571 NLFNKDYSAPVEAT
-585 KLKSLHV
+585 LQSLHV
-592 PLFAFGV
+592 PLFGFNV
-599 REKKVDFKEEN
+599 REKKVDFKEES
-610 KGDRTYYM
+610 KGDTTYYIPH
-618 THALNKIPLNYFLK
+618 TLDKIPLNYFLK

-654 NKVGFIEQYISPLK
+654 NKVGFIERYISPLK

-676 FDDNKTLLKLAVYVI
+676 FDDNEILLKLAVYII

-699 KEQNEPSVSALELK
+699 KEQDKYDVSALELK
-713 EFETHNKSLSTSEWE
+713 EFETHNRSLSASELE
-728 KDVPPYEWLLFKD
+728 KDIPFYEWLLFKD
-741 MRKLDSD
+741 MRKLDND
-748 LEREFLGFIN
+748 LERDFLDFIN
-758 DHKELL
+758 NHKEILD
-764 NKKFKEWCV
+764 KKFKEWCV

-789 GPFYA
+789 NSPFYA

-801 ILFAQTHEDGFLGF
+801 ILFAQTHEDEFLGF
-815 TCYMEAKGEHLEPS
+815 TCYMEAKGEHLKHS
-829 NAWKKEFLG
+829 NAWKEEFLE

-845 KSHNKKLHLKGLP
+845 ESHNKKLHLKGLP

-863 NREVNDEF
+863 NNKAVNDEF
-871 QTAFHQTFKDKE
+871 ATAFNQIFKDSK

>member
-1 MLKLK
+1 MP
-6 LYLILIQSFAY
+6 
-17 TLKINPKTLR
+17 N
-27 YNSLN
+27 N
-32 FSLKG
+32 
-37 FHARFIR
+37 
-44 ICYPPPPQSAI
+44 
-55 KHRTPNNEEIELPTH
+55 TPNNGEIELPTH
-70 ITSNLKK
+70 ITSNLKN
-77 ELRDY
+77 ELRNY
-82 QKQAIYSY
+82 QKQAIHNY
-90 LEKRQFNPTQKHF
+90 LEKRQSNPLQKHF

-127 GYQNFIFFVNSASI
+127 GYQNFIFFVNSTSI
-141 LEKTKLNFIDSASS
+141 LEKTKLNFIDSVSS
-155 KYLFSENININ
+155 KYLFSENTNIN

-179 ESHNNAINIYF
+179 ESQTSAINIYF
-190 STIQGLFSLFTRAK
+190 STIQGLFSLFTKAK
-204 ENAITLEDLKDQK
+204 ENAISIEDLKDQK

-236 NDSEASEKRNWESV
+236 SDAEFSEKHNWESV

-272 EKSVKEKYENLKAFT
+272 EKSVKDKYKNLKVIT
-287 YTLKEFSEDKFC
+287 YTLKEFSEGKFC

-348 IEESRKNQERFNTFL
+348 IEDSKENQERFNAFL
-363 ENLNPLDL
+363 ENLSPLDL

-380 AFFKAA
+380 AFFKDA
-386 KSFFDEKNYAPN
+386 KNFFDKQHYTPN
-398 LVALLQNK
+398 LAAFLQTK
-406 FKESV
+406 FKKSV

-419 ELEKG
+419 ELEKS

-429 SLEDRDN
+429 SLEDRQN

-457 DIVRLKNKAN
+457 DIVRLKNKAS
-467 QKDTIKDAQLIGR
+467 QKDTTKDAQLIGR

-487 SYNDFK
+487 IYNDLK
-493 PSCIEFYQRK
+493 PNQIEFYQRK

-522 DSEFIAKLKKELQEL
+522 DSEFIAQLKKDLKNL
-537 GLGFIE
+537 GLGFANG
-543 KEKEKTTIPL
+543 KQTIPL
-553 TPTKRFKC
+553 TPTKNLKC
-561 YYASNTKDKK
+561 YYASNTKNKN
-571 KNLFNMDYSDPVEV
+571 KNLFNKDYTDPVKV
-585 KLKSLHV
+585 KLQSLHV

-599 REKKVDFKEEN
+599 HEKKVDFKEEN
-610 KGDRTYYM
+610 KGDKTYYIPH
-618 THALNKIPLNYFLK
+618 TLDKIPINYFLK

-646 AFKKHAFN
+646 AFKKHPFN
-654 NKVGFIEQYISPLK
+654 NKVEFIERYISQLK

-676 FDDNKTLLKLAVYVI
+676 FDDNKILLKLAVYII

-699 KEQNEPSVSALELK
+699 KEQDKYDVSALELK
-713 EFETHNKSLSTSEWE
+713 EFETHNRSLSVSELE
-728 KDVPPYEWLLFKD
+728 KDIPYEWLLFKD

-748 LEREFLGFIN
+748 LERDFLDFIN
-758 DHKELL
+758 DHKEVLD
-764 NKKFKEWCV
+764 KKFKEWCV
-773 LRNDHFTEL
+773 LRNDRFTEL
-782 KVFCNIE
+782 RVFCNIE
-789 GPFYA
+789 NSPYYA

-801 ILFAQTHEDGFLGF
+801 ILFARTHSDEFLGF
-815 TCYMEAKGEHLEPS
+815 TCYMEAKGEHLEHFS
-829 NAWKKEFLG
+829 AWKEEFLK
-838 MLENATL
+838 MLENAAL
-845 KSHNKKLHLKGLP
+845 ESHNKKLDLKGLP
-858 FFTLH
+858 FFTLK
-863 NREVNDEF
+863 NRVANSEF
-871 QTAFHQTFKDKE
+871 TTAFNQIFKDQK

>member
-1 MLKLK
+1 
-6 LYLILIQSFAY
+6 
-17 TLKINPKTLR
+17 
-27 YNSLN
+27 
-32 FSLKG
+32 
-37 FHARFIR
+37 
-44 ICYPPPPQSAI
+44 
-55 KHRTPNNEEIELPTH
+55 
-70 ITSNLKK
+70 
-77 ELRDY
+77 
-82 QKQAIYSY
+82 
-90 LEKRQFNPTQKHF
+90 

-127 GYQNFIFFVNSASI
+127 GYQNFIFFVNSTSI
-141 LEKTKLNFIDSASS
+141 LKKTKLNFTDSASS
-155 KYLFSENININ
+155 KYLFSENIIININ
-166 DENTEIKSINNLN
+166 DENTESENIEIKSINNLN

-190 STIQGLFSLFTRAK
+190 STIQGLFSLFTKAK
-204 ENAITLEDLKDQK
+204 ENAITIEDLKDQK

-265 FSATIPN
+265 FSATIPK
-272 EKSVKEKYENLKAFT
+272 EKSVKEKYKNLKAIT
-287 YTLKEFSEDKFC
+287 YTLKKFSEDKFC
-299 KNIYSLSYENKE
+299 KNIYSLSYENKA

-333 NIENF
+333 NIEHF

-348 IEESRKNQERFNTFL
+348 IEESKDNQKRFNAFL
-363 ENLNPLDL
+363 ENLSPLDL
-371 ENFFNHSRN
+371 EDFFKYSHN
-380 AFFKAA
+380 AFFKDA
-386 KSFFDEKNYAPN
+386 KNFFDGKNHTPN
-398 LVALLQNK
+398 LAAFLQNK

-419 ELEKG
+419 ELEKS

-487 SYNDFK
+487 SYKDFK
-493 PSCIEFYQRK
+493 PNYIEFYQRK
-503 FDLFNPLSALERL
+503 FDLANPLSALERL

-522 DSEFIAKLKKELQEL
+522 DSEFIAQLKKELRNL

-543 KEKEKTTIPL
+543 KEKETTTIPL

-561 YYASNTKDKK
+561 YYASNKREKN
-571 KNLFNMDYSDPVEV
+571 KNLFNKDYTELVEV
-585 KLKSLHV
+585 KLTSLLI
-592 PLFAFGV
+592 PLFASGV
-599 REKKVDFKEEN
+599 REKKVDFKEED
-610 KGDRTYYM
+610 KSDTTYFIPH
-618 THALNKIPLNYFLK
+618 TLDKIPLNYFLK
-632 ALNLKNLDFKTLKK
+632 ALNLKKLDFKRLKK

-676 FDDNKTLLKLAVYVI
+676 FDDNEILLKLAVYI
-691 ENLKDTLL
+691 IANLKDTLF
-699 KEQNEPSVSALELK
+699 KEQDKYDVSELELK
-713 EFETHNKSLSTSEWE
+713 EFETHNKSISAKELE
-728 KDVPPYEWLLFKD
+728 KDTYEWLLFKD
-741 MRKLDSD
+741 MRKLDSET
-748 LEREFLGFIN
+748 ERKFLGFIN
-758 DHKELL
+758 DHKEVLD
-764 NKKFKEWCV
+764 KKFKEWCV
-773 LRNDHFTEL
+773 LRNDHFAEL

-789 GPFYA
+789 NSPFYA

-801 ILFAQTHEDGFLGF
+801 ILFAQTHEDELLGF
-815 TCYMEAKGEHLEPS
+815 TCYMEAKGEHLEHS
-829 NAWKKEFLG
+829 NAWKEEFLE

-863 NREVNDEF
+863 NGVVNGEF
-871 QTAFHQTFKDKE
+871 QTAFIQTFKDEE

>member
-1 MLKLK
+1 
-6 LYLILIQSFAY
+6 
-17 TLKINPKTLR
+17 
-27 YNSLN
+27 
-32 FSLKG
+32 
-37 FHARFIR
+37 
-44 ICYPPPPQSAI
+44 
-55 KHRTPNNEEIELPTH
+55 
-70 ITSNLKK
+70 
-77 ELRDY
+77 
-82 QKQAIYSY
+82 
-90 LEKRQFNPTQKHF
+90 

-127 GYQNFIFFVNSASI
+127 GYQNFIFFVNSTSI
-141 LEKTKLNFIDSASS
+141 LEKTKLNFTDSVSS
-155 KYLFSENININ
+155 KYLFSENITIN

-179 ESHNNAINIYF
+179 ESQASAINIYF
-190 STIQGLFSLFTRAK
+190 STIQGLFSLFTKAK
-204 ENAITLEDLKDQK
+204 ENAISIEDLKDQK

-236 NDSEASEKRNWESV
+236 SDAESSEKHNWESV

-272 EKSVKEKYENLKAFT
+272 EKSVKDKYENLKVIA

-311 LETRFLGACVSS
+311 SETRFLGACVSS

-348 IEESRKNQERFNTFL
+348 IEDSKENQERFNAFL
-363 ENLNPLDL
+363 ENLSPLDL

-380 AFFKAA
+380 DFFKDA
-386 KSFFDEKNYAPN
+386 KNFFDKQHYTPN
-398 LVALLQNK
+398 LAALLQTK
-406 FKESV
+406 FKKSV

-419 ELEKG
+419 ELEKS

-429 SLEDRDN
+429 SLEDRQN

-457 DIVRLKNKAN
+457 DIVRLKNKAS
-467 QKDTIKDAQLIGR
+467 QKDTTKDAQLIGR

-487 SYNDFK
+487 SYNDLK
-493 PSCIEFYQRK
+493 PNQIEFYQRK
-503 FDLFNPLSALERL
+503 FDLFNPLSVLERL

-522 DSEFIAKLKKELQEL
+522 DSEFIAKLNNELQVL
-537 GLGFIE
+537 GLGFVNE
-543 KEKEKTTIPL
+543 KQTIPL
-553 TPTKRFKC
+553 TPTKNLKC
-561 YYASNTKDKK
+561 YYASNTKNKN
-571 KNLFNMDYSDPVEV
+571 KNLFNKDYTDPVKV
-585 KLKSLHV
+585 KLQSLHV

-610 KGDRTYYM
+610 KGDKTYYISH
-618 THALNKIPLNYFLK
+618 TLDKIPINYFLK

-654 NKVGFIEQYISPLK
+654 NKVGFIERYISQLE

-676 FDDNKTLLKLAVYVI
+676 FDDNKILLKLAVYII

-699 KEQNEPSVSALELK
+699 KEQDKYDVSALELK
-713 EFETHNKSLSTSEWE
+713 EFETHNRSLSASELE
-728 KDVPPYEWLLFKD
+728 KDIPLYEWLLFKD

-748 LEREFLGFIN
+748 LERDFLDFIN
-758 DHKELL
+758 DHKEVLD
-764 NKKFKEWCV
+764 KKFKEWCV

-789 GPFYA
+789 NSPYYV

-801 ILFAQTHEDGFLGF
+801 ILFAQTHSDEFLGF
-815 TCYMEAKGEHLEPS
+815 TCYMEAKGEHLGHS
-829 NAWKKEFLG
+829 NAWKEEFLE
-838 MLENATL
+838 MLENAAL
-845 KSHNKKLHLKGLP
+845 KSHNKKLDLKGLP
-858 FFTLH
+858 FFMLK
-863 NREVNDEF
+863 NRVANSEF
-871 QTAFHQTFKDKE
+871 TTAFNQIFKDQE

>member
-1 MLKLK
+1 MQDLS
-6 LYLILIQSFAY
+6 IQS
-17 TLKINPKTLR
+17 
-27 YNSLN
+27 
-32 FSLKG
+32 
-37 FHARFIR
+37 
-44 ICYPPPPQSAI
+44 YPPPPQSAI
-55 KHRTPNNEEIELPTH
+55 KNHALNNAPNNKEIELPTH

-82 QKQAIYSY
+82 QKQAIYNY
-90 LEKRQFNPTQKHF
+90 LEKRQSHPTQKHF

-120 ILECYKQ
+120 ILECCKQ
-127 GYQNFIFFVNSASI
+127 GYQNFIFFVNSTSI
-141 LEKTKLNFIDSASS
+141 LEKTKLNFTDSASS

-179 ESHNNAINIYF
+179 ESQASAINIYF
-190 STIQGLFSLFTRAK
+190 STIQGLFSLFTKAK
-204 ENAITLEDLKDQK
+204 ENAISIEDLKDQK

-265 FSATIPN
+265 FSATIPK
-272 EKSVKEKYENLKAFT
+272 EKSVEEKYKNLKVAT

-348 IEESRKNQERFNTFL
+348 IEDSKENQERFNAFL
-363 ENLNPLDL
+363 ENLSPLDL
-371 ENFFNHSRN
+371 ENFFHYSRN

-386 KSFFDEKNYAPN
+386 KNFFDERNYTAN
-398 LVALLQNK
+398 LVAFLQTK
-406 FKESV
+406 FKKST

-419 ELEKG
+419 ELENH

-457 DIVRLKNKAN
+457 DIVRLKNKAS
-467 QKDTIKDAQLIGR
+467 QKDTTKDAQLIGR

-493 PSCIEFYQRK
+493 PSRIEFYQRK
-503 FDLFNPLSALERL
+503 FDFSNPLSVLERL

-522 DSEFIAKLKKELQEL
+522 DSEFIAKLKKELQDL
-537 GLGFIE
+537 GLGFI
-543 KEKEKTTIPL
+543 EKEKTTIPL

-561 YYASNTKDKK
+561 YYASNTKDKS
-571 KNLFNMDYSDPVEV
+571 KNLFNKDYSDPVEAT
-585 KLKSLHV
+585 LQSLHV
-592 PLFAFGV
+592 PLFAFDV

-610 KGDRTYYM
+610 KGDRTYYIPH
-618 THALNKIPLNYFLK
+618 TLDKIPINYFLK

-654 NKVGFIEQYISPLK
+654 NKVGFIERYVSSLK

-676 FDDNKTLLKLAVYVI
+676 FDDNKILLQLAVYII

-699 KEQNEPSVSALELK
+699 KEQDKYEVSALELK
-713 EFETHNKSLSTSEWE
+713 EFETHNKSLSASEWE
-728 KDVPPYEWLLFKD
+728 KNIPFYEWLLFKD

-758 DHKELL
+758 DHKEILD
-764 NKKFKEWCV
+764 KKFKEWCV
-773 LRNDHFTEL
+773 LRNDHFAEL

-789 GPFYA
+789 DSPYYA

-801 ILFAQTHEDGFLGF
+801 ILFAQTHSDEFLGF
-815 TCYMEAKGEHLEPS
+815 TCYMEAKGEHLESS
-829 NAWKKEFLG
+829 NAWKKEFLE

-858 FFTLH
+858 FFTFTNN
-863 NREVNDEF
+863 NRTLNAEF
-871 QTAFHQTFKDKE
+871 VEAFHQTFKDKE

>member
-1 MLKLK
+1 MKNH
-6 LYLILIQSFAY
+6 A
-17 TLKINPKTLR
+17 
-27 YNSLN
+27 LN
-32 FSLKG
+32 N
-37 FHARFIR
+37 A
-44 ICYPPPPQSAI
+44 
-55 KHRTPNNEEIELPTH
+55 PNNKEIELPTH

-82 QKQAIYSY
+82 QKQAIYNY
-90 LEKRQFNPTQKHF
+90 LEKRQSHPTQKHF

-127 GYQNFIFFVNSASI
+127 GYQNFIFFVNSTSI
-141 LEKTKLNFIDSASS
+141 LEKTKLNFTDSASS

-166 DENTEIKSINNLN
+166 DENTEIKNINNLN

-190 STIQGLFSLFTRAK
+190 STIQGLFSLFTKAK

-272 EKSVKEKYENLKAFT
+272 EKSVKEKYENLKVIT
-287 YTLKEFSEDKFC
+287 YTLKQFSEDKFC

-348 IEESRKNQERFNTFL
+348 IEESKKNQERFNAFL
-363 ENLNPLDL
+363 ENLSPLDL
-371 ENFFNHSRN
+371 ENFFHYSRN

-386 KSFFDEKNYAPN
+386 KNFFDKQKYTPN
-398 LVALLQNK
+398 LTALLQTK
-406 FKESV
+406 FKKST

-419 ELEKG
+419 ELEKI

-457 DIVRLKNKAN
+457 DIVRLKNKAS
-467 QKDTIKDAQLIGR
+467 QKDTTKDAQLIGR

-493 PSCIEFYQRK
+493 PSRIEFYQRK
-503 FDLFNPLSALERL
+503 FDFSNPLSALERL
-516 DYHAIY
+516 DYHAVY
-522 DSEFIAKLKKELQEL
+522 DSEFIAKLNNELQDL
-537 GLGFIE
+537 GLGFVNE
-543 KEKEKTTIPL
+543 KQTIPL

-571 KNLFNMDYSDPVEV
+571 KNLFNMDYSGPVEAT
-585 KLKSLHV
+585 LQSLHV
-592 PLFAFGV
+592 PLFAFNV

-610 KGDRTYYM
+610 KGDTTYYIPH
-618 THALNKIPLNYFLK
+618 TLDKIPINYFLK

-654 NKVGFIEQYISPLK
+654 NKVEFIERYVSSLK

-676 FDDNKTLLKLAVYVI
+676 FDNNKILLKLAVYII

-699 KEQNEPSVSALELK
+699 KEQDKYEVSALELK

-728 KDVPPYEWLLFKD
+728 KDIPFYEWLLFKD

-748 LEREFLGFIN
+748 LERKFLNFIN
-758 DHKELL
+758 DNKEVLD
-764 NKKFKEWCV
+764 KKFKEWCV

-789 GPFYA
+789 NSPFYA

-829 NAWKKEFLG
+829 NAWKEEFLE

-863 NREVNDEF
+863 NSVVNDDF

>member
-1 MLKLK
+1 
-6 LYLILIQSFAY
+6 
-17 TLKINPKTLR
+17 
-27 YNSLN
+27 
-32 FSLKG
+32 
-37 FHARFIR
+37 
-44 ICYPPPPQSAI
+44 
-55 KHRTPNNEEIELPTH
+55 
-70 ITSNLKK
+70 
-77 ELRDY
+77 
-82 QKQAIYSY
+82 
-90 LEKRQFNPTQKHF
+90 

-127 GYQNFIFFVNSASI
+127 GYQNFIFFVNSTSI
-141 LEKTKLNFIDSASS
+141 LEKTKLNFTDSVSS
-155 KYLFSENININ
+155 KYLFSENITIN

-179 ESHNNAINIYF
+179 ESQASAINIYF
-190 STIQGLFSLFTRAK
+190 STIQGLFSLFTKAK
-204 ENAITLEDLKDQK
+204 ENAISIEDLKDQK

-236 NDSEASEKRNWESV
+236 SDAESSEKHNWESV

-272 EKSVKEKYENLKAFT
+272 EKSVKDKYENLKVIA

-311 LETRFLGACVSS
+311 SETRFLGACVSS

-348 IEESRKNQERFNTFL
+348 IEDSKENQERFNAFL
-363 ENLNPLDL
+363 ENLSPLDL

-380 AFFKAA
+380 DFFKDA
-386 KSFFDEKNYAPN
+386 KNFFDKQHYTPN
-398 LVALLQNK
+398 LAALLQTK
-406 FKESV
+406 FKKSV

-419 ELEKG
+419 ELEKS

-429 SLEDRDN
+429 SLEDRQN

-457 DIVRLKNKAN
+457 DIVRLKNKAS
-467 QKDTIKDAQLIGR
+467 QKDTTKDAQLIGR

-487 SYNDFK
+487 SYNDLK
-493 PSCIEFYQRK
+493 PSSIEFYQRK

-522 DSEFIAKLKKELQEL
+522 DSEFIAKLNNELQDL
-537 GLGFIE
+537 GLGFVNE
-543 KEKEKTTIPL
+543 KQTIPL
-553 TPTKRFKC
+553 TPTKHFKC
-561 YYASNTKDKK
+561 YYASNTKNKK
-571 KNLFNMDYSDPVEV
+571 KNLFNKDYTDHVKV
-585 KLKSLHV
+585 KLQSLHV

-610 KGDRTYYM
+610 KGDKTYFKTY
-618 THALNKIPLNYFLK
+618 TLDKIPINYFLK

-654 NKVGFIEQYISPLK
+654 NKVGFIERYISPLK

-676 FDDNKTLLKLAVYVI
+676 FDDNKNLLKLAVYII

-699 KEQNEPSVSALELK
+699 KEQDKYDVSALELK
-713 EFETHNKSLSTSEWE
+713 EFETHNRSLIASEFE
-728 KDVPPYEWLLFKD
+728 KDIPLYEWLLFKD

-748 LEREFLGFIN
+748 LERDFLDFIN
-758 DHKELL
+758 DHKEVLD
-764 NKKFKEWCV
+764 KKFKEWCV

-789 GPFYA
+789 NSPYYA

-801 ILFAQTHEDGFLGF
+801 ILFAQTHSDEFLGF
-815 TCYMEAKGEHLEPS
+815 TCYMEAKGEHLGHS
-829 NAWKKEFLG
+829 NAWKEEFLE
-838 MLENATL
+838 MLENAAL
-845 KSHNKKLHLKGLP
+845 KSHNKKLDLKGLP
-858 FFTLH
+858 FFMLK
-863 NREVNDEF
+863 NRVANSEF
-871 QTAFHQTFKDKE
+871 TTAFNQIFKDQE

>member
-1 MLKLK
+1 MKD
-6 LYLILIQSFAY
+6 
-17 TLKINPKTLR
+17 
-27 YNSLN
+27 
-32 FSLKG
+32 
-37 FHARFIR
+37 
-44 ICYPPPPQSAI
+44 
-55 KHRTPNNEEIELPTH
+55 RTPNNAPNHGGIELPTH

-82 QKQAIYSY
+82 QKQAIHHY
-90 LEKRQFNPTQKHF
+90 LEKRQSNPTQKHF

-127 GYQNFIFFVNSASI
+127 GYQNFIFFVNSTSI
-141 LEKTKLNFIDSASS
+141 LEKTKLNFTDSVSS
-155 KYLFSENININ
+155 KYLFSETIHIN

-179 ESHNNAINIYF
+179 ESHDNAINIYF
-190 STIQGLFSLFTRAK
+190 STIQGLFSLFTKAK

-236 NDSEASEKRNWESV
+236 SGAEFSEKRNWESV

-272 EKSVKEKYENLKAFT
+272 EKSVKDKYEDLKVIT

-299 KNIYSLSYENKE
+299 KNIYSLSYENKD

-348 IEESRKNQERFNTFL
+348 IEESKQNQERFNAFL
-363 ENLNPLDL
+363 DNLSPLDL

-380 AFFKAA
+380 AFFKDA
-386 KSFFDEKNYAPN
+386 KDFFDKQNYAPN
-398 LVALLQNK
+398 LAAFLQTK
-406 FKESV
+406 FKKSV

-436 PKRVIFS
+436 PKRVVFS

-457 DIVRLKNKAN
+457 DIVRLKNKAS
-467 QKDTIKDAQLIGR
+467 QKDTTKDAQLIGR

-493 PSCIEFYQRK
+493 PSRIEFYQRK
-503 FDLFNPLSALERL
+503 FDLLNPLSALERL

-522 DSEFIAKLKKELQEL
+522 DSEFIAKLKKELQDL
-537 GLGFIE
+537 GLGLI
-543 KEKEKTTIPL
+543 EKEKTTIPL

-561 YYASNTKDKK
+561 YYASNTKDKN
-571 KNLFNMDYSDPVEV
+571 KNLFNKDYSDPVEAT
-585 KLKSLHV
+585 LKSLHV
-592 PLFAFGV
+592 PLFGFIV

-610 KGDRTYYM
+610 KGDTTYYIPH
-618 THALNKIPLNYFLK
+618 TLDKIPLNYFLK

-654 NKVGFIEQYISPLK
+654 NKVEFIERYVSSLK

-676 FDDNKTLLKLAVYVI
+676 FDNNEILLKLAVYII

-699 KEQNEPSVSALELK
+699 KEQDKPSVSALELK
-713 EFETHNKSLSTSEWE
+713 EFETHNKSISASELE
-728 KDVPPYEWLLFKD
+728 KDIPFYEWLLFKD
-741 MRKLDSD
+741 IRKLDSK
-748 LEREFLGFIN
+748 LEREFLDFIN
-758 DHKELL
+758 KNKEVLD
-764 NKKFKEWCV
+764 KKFKEWCV
-773 LRNDHFTEL
+773 LRNDHFAEL

-789 GPFYA
+789 NSPYYA

-801 ILFAQTHEDGFLGF
+801 ILFAQTHSDEFLGF

-829 NAWKKEFLG
+829 NAWKKEFLE
-838 MLENATL
+838 MLENADL
-845 KSHNKKLHLKGLP
+845 KSRNKKLNLKGLP
-858 FFTLH
+858 FFTLK
-863 NREVNDEF
+863 NKVVNEKF
-871 QTAFHQTFKDKE
+871 NTAFNQIFKDQE

>member
-1 MLKLK
+1 
-6 LYLILIQSFAY
+6 
-17 TLKINPKTLR
+17 
-27 YNSLN
+27 
-32 FSLKG
+32 
-37 FHARFIR
+37 
-44 ICYPPPPQSAI
+44 
-55 KHRTPNNEEIELPTH
+55 
-70 ITSNLKK
+70 
-77 ELRDY
+77 
-82 QKQAIYSY
+82 
-90 LEKRQFNPTQKHF
+90 
-103 MFEMATGS
+103 MATGS

-120 ILECYKQ
+120 ILECCKQ
-127 GYQNFIFFVNSASI
+127 GYQNFIFFVNSTSI
-141 LEKTKLNFIDSASS
+141 LEKTKLNFTDSVSS

-179 ESHNNAINIYF
+179 ESHNGAINIYF
-190 STIQGLFSLFTRAK
+190 STIQGLFSLFTKAK
-204 ENAITLEDLKDQK
+204 ENAISIEDLKDQK

-272 EKSVKEKYENLKAFT
+272 EKSVKDKYENLKAFT

-348 IEESRKNQERFNTFL
+348 IEDSKENQERFNAFL
-363 ENLNPLDL
+363 ENLSPLDL
-371 ENFFNHSRN
+371 ENFFHYSRN
-380 AFFKAA
+380 AFFKDA
-386 KSFFDEKNYAPN
+386 KNFFDEKNYTPN
-398 LVALLQNK
+398 LVAFLQTK
-406 FKESV
+406 FKKST

-457 DIVRLKNKAN
+457 DIVRLKNKAS
-467 QKDTIKDAQLIGR
+467 QKDTTKDAQFIGR

-493 PSCIEFYQRK
+493 PSRTEFYQRK
-503 FDLFNPLSALERL
+503 FDFSNPLSALERL
-516 DYHAIY
+516 DYHAVY
-522 DSEFIAKLKKELQEL
+522 DSEFIAKLNNELQVL
-537 GLGFIE
+537 GLGFVNE
-543 KEKEKTTIPL
+543 KQTIPL

-571 KNLFNMDYSDPVEV
+571 KNLFNKDYSGPVEAT
-585 KLKSLHV
+585 LKSLHV
-592 PLFAFGV
+592 PLFAFNV

-610 KGDRTYYM
+610 KGDKTYFKPH
-618 THALNKIPLNYFLK
+618 TLNKIPINYFLK

-654 NKVGFIEQYISPLK
+654 NKVGFIERYVSSLK
-668 TNFHKNQK
+668 TNFHKDQK
-676 FDDNKTLLKLAVYVI
+676 FDDNKNLLKLAVYII

-699 KEQNEPSVSALELK
+699 KEQDKYEVSALELK
-713 EFETHNKSLSTSEWE
+713 EFETHNKSLSASEWE
-728 KDVPPYEWLLFKD
+728 KNIPPYEWLLFKD

-748 LEREFLGFIN
+748 LERKFLVFIN
-758 DHKELL
+758 DHKEVLD
-764 NKKFKEWCV
+764 KKFKEWCV

-789 GPFYA
+789 DSPYYA

-801 ILFAQTHEDGFLGF
+801 ILFAQTHSDEFLGF

-829 NAWKKEFLG
+829 NAWKEEFLE

-858 FFTLH
+858 FFTLK
-863 NREVNDEF
+863 NSVVNDEF
-871 QTAFHQTFKDKE
+871 ATAFNQIFKDKE

>member
-1 MLKLK
+1 M
-6 LYLILIQSFAY
+6 FASASKVN
-17 TLKINPKTLR
+17 LKTLR
-27 YNSLN
+27 YNFLT
-32 FSLKG
+32 FSLRDFMQDLFTQG
-37 FHARFIR
+37 LP
-44 ICYPPPPQSAI
+44 PPPPQSAI
-55 KHRTPNNEEIELPTH
+55 KDHAPNNAPNNGEIELPTH
-70 ITSNLKK
+70 ITSNLKN
-77 ELRDY
+77 ELRNY
-82 QKQAIYSY
+82 QKQAINNY
-90 LEKRQFNPTQKHF
+90 LEKRQSNPFQKHF

-127 GYQNFIFFVNSASI
+127 GYQNFIFFVNSTSI
-141 LEKTKLNFIDSASS
+141 LEKTKLNFIDSVSS
-155 KYLFSENININ
+155 KYLFSENITIN
-166 DENTEIKSINNLN
+166 DENTEIKSINHLN
-179 ESHNNAINIYF
+179 ENQTSAINIYF
-190 STIQGLFSLFTRAK
+190 STIQGLFSLFTKAK
-204 ENAITLEDLKDQK
+204 ENAISIEDLKDQK

-236 NDSEASEKRNWESV
+236 SDAEFSEKHNWESV

-272 EKSVKEKYENLKAFT
+272 EKSVKDKYENLKVIT

-348 IEESRKNQERFNTFL
+348 IEDSKENQECFNTFL
-363 ENLNPLDL
+363 ENLSPLDL

-380 AFFKAA
+380 AFFKDA
-386 KSFFDEKNYAPN
+386 KNFFDKQHYTPN
-398 LVALLQNK
+398 LSALLQTK
-406 FKESV
+406 FKKSV

-419 ELEKG
+419 ELEKS

-429 SLEDRDN
+429 SLEDRQN

-457 DIVRLKNKAN
+457 DIVRLKNKAS
-467 QKDTIKDAQLIGR
+467 QKDTTKDAQLIGR

-487 SYNDFK
+487 SYNDLK
-493 PSCIEFYQRK
+493 PSQIEFYQRK
-503 FDLFNPLSALERL
+503 FDPFNPLSALERL

-522 DSEFIAKLKKELQEL
+522 DSEFIAKLKKELQDL
-537 GLGFIE
+537 GLGFANE
-543 KEKEKTTIPL
+543 KQTIPL

-571 KNLFNMDYSDPVEV
+571 KNLFNKDYTDHVKV
-585 KLKSLHV
+585 KLQSLHV
-592 PLFAFGV
+592 PLFAFNV

-610 KGDRTYYM
+610 KGDRTYFKPH
-618 THALNKIPLNYFLK
+618 TLNKIPINYFLK

-654 NKVGFIEQYISPLK
+654 NKVGFIERYISHLK
-668 TNFHKNQK
+668 TNFHKDQK
-676 FDDNKTLLKLAVYVI
+676 FDDNKILLKLAVYII

-699 KEQNEPSVSALELK
+699 KEQDKYDVSALELK
-713 EFETHNKSLSTSEWE
+713 EFETHDRSLSASELE
-728 KDVPPYEWLLFKD
+728 KDIPLYEWLLFKD
-741 MRKLDSD
+741 MRKLDSK
-748 LEREFLGFIN
+748 LERDFLGFIN
-758 DHKELL
+758 DNKEILD
-764 NKKFKEWCV
+764 KKFKEWCV

-789 GPFYA
+789 NSPYYA

-801 ILFAQTHEDGFLGF
+801 ILFAQTHSDEFLGF
-815 TCYMEAKGEHLEPS
+815 TCYMEAKGEHLEHS
-829 NAWKKEFLG
+829 NAWKEEFLE
-838 MLENATL
+838 MLENAVL
-845 KSHNKKLHLKGLP
+845 KSHNKKLDLKGLP
-858 FFTLH
+858 FFTLK
-863 NREVNDEF
+863 NSVVSEF
-871 QTAFHQTFKDKE
+871 TTAFNQIFKDQK